1 MEQKKITFNRDLNKA
16 MKFASQKALVE
27 NSDFITPEHLLYGMM
42 TLPQMQDL
50 MWSCNEAFDI
60 DDFLDELDEHIEEST
75 KDDSQGAK
83 PNDICEPSFQ
93 LQQVFTDAVR
103 QAIMAERKAIDMP
116 MAINAILCLEN
127 SWAAYLLRKHANV
140 EDFEIMT
147 GTEIHFHEHSTG
159 VEEDDD
165 QYSNGEGDNPFG
177 LFDDD
182 DEDLLFGDEDDYSSP
197 SHKNDK
203 WKKYVTCINEHLK
216 DKNPLIGREKEL
228 DRTIQVLCR
237 KDKNNPL
244 HIGEPGVGKTAL
256 VYGVARRIE
265 EGKVPDRLK
274 GCNIYQ
280 LDMGTLLA
288 GTRFRGDMEQRLKQI
303 MEGVTSEAHCIIYL
317 DEIHNIVGAGKGAEG
332 GSDVSDLLK
341 PYLDDDRIRVIGATT
356 YTEYNKN
363 FTRSVG
369 MIRRFQTIDVEEPS
383 IDEAIHILKSLKP
396 IYEKYHHVKY
406 DAAAIE
412 YAVTSSAKFIT
423 DRFLPDKAIDLMDEA
438 AAKLRMERDSQPEEL
453 DEITRRLR
461 QLEIERE
468 AIKREGDEAKLDAL
482 NKEIAELQER
492 EKNFRAKWEGEK
504 EVLAKIQQ
512 DKQQME
518 QLKFEAERAEREGDY
533 GRVAEIRYGKLQQLQ
548 HDIDAQQEQ
557 LRSRQGAEAMVK
569 EEVTPDDIADVV
581 ARWTGIPVTRMLQS
595 EREKLLHLEDE
606 LHRRVVGQ
614 DEAIQAVADAVRR
627 SRAGLQDPK
636 RPIGS
641 FIFLG
646 TTGVGKTELAKA
658 LADYLFNDENMMTRI
673 DMSEYQE
680 KFSVSRLVG
689 APPGYVGYEEG
700 GQLTE
705 AVRRKPYSVVLFDE
719 IEKAHPDVF
728 NILLQVLD
736 DGRLTD
742 NKGRT
747 VNFKNTII
755 IMTSNMG
762 SQLIQ
767 QKFEAIARKSADERE
782 RIIDET
788 KGEVLEML
796 KKTIRP
802 EFLNRIDDI
811 IMFEPL
817 TQPQIEQIVR
827 LQVNGIERLLKD
839 QDVHIE
845 VSDAAVKLVAKAGFD
860 PEFGARP
867 VKRALQRLLLNDL
880 SKALL
885 AGTVDKTR
893 PIRVDV
899 DGDALRF
906 SNAD

>member
-50 MWSCNEAFDI
+50 MWSCNEAFDL
-60 DDFLDELDEHIEEST
+60 DNFLDELDEHIEEST

-147 GTEIHFHEHSTG
+147 ATEIHFHERSTG

-182 DEDLLFGDEDDYSSP
+182 DEDLLFGDEDDFSSP

-203 WKKYVTCINEHLK
+203 WKKYVTCINEHLAE
-216 DKNPLIGREKEL
+216 KNPLIGREKEL

-423 DRFLPDKAIDLMDEA
+423 DRFLPDKAIDIIDEA
-438 AAKLRMERDSQPEEL
+438 GAQAEMEGKKYKKIGKKQ
-453 DEITRRLR
+453 
-461 QLEIERE
+461 
-468 AIKREGDEAKLDAL
+468 
-482 NKEIAELQER
+482 IA
-492 EKNFRAKWEGEK
+492 
-504 EVLAKIQQ
+504 EVLAK
-512 DKQQME
+512 
-518 QLKFEAERAEREGDY
+518 
-533 GRVAEIRYGKLQQLQ
+533 VAK
-548 HDIDAQQEQ
+548 IDALAIKQDDNKNLASLE
-557 LRSRQGAEAMVK
+557 SRMK
-569 EEVTPDDIADVV
+569 DV
-581 ARWTGIPVTRMLQS
+581 IY
-595 EREKLLHLEDE
+595 
-606 LHRRVVGQ
+606 GQ
-614 DEAIQAVADAVRR
+614 DRAIQTVVEAVQL
-627 SRAGLQDPK
+627 SKAGLTDENKPLASLLFVG
-636 RPIGS
+636 P
-641 FIFLG
+641 
-646 TTGVGKTELAKA
+646 TGVGKTEVAKMLAQELGVK
-658 LADYLFNDENMMTRI
+658 LVRF
-673 DMSEYQE
+673 DMSEYVE
-680 KFSVSRLVG
+680 KHTVAKLIG
-689 APPGYVGYEEG
+689 APAGYVGYDDG
-700 GQLTE
+700 GLLTD
-705 AVRRKPYSVVLFDE
+705 AVRKSPDCVLLLDE
-719 IEKAHPDVF
+719 IEKAHSDIF
-728 NILLQVLD
+728 NILLQVMD
-736 DGRLTD
+736 YGVLTD
-742 NKGRT
+742 SKGRKAH
-747 VNFKNTII
+747 FKNVIL
-755 IMTSNMG
+755 IMTSNAGAQYASQASVGFASTASAGSAMLKQVKHTFKPEFINRLNEIVVFNDMDEQMAKLILGKKLRELNAKLAAKSVSIALTDEAHQHLLKSGYSKEYGAREMG
-762 SQLIQ
+762 RVIQ
-767 QKFEAIARKSADERE
+767 QQLKTMLMRE
-782 RIIDET
+782 ILFG
-788 KGEVLEML
+788 KL
-796 KKTIRP
+796 KKGG
-802 EFLNRIDDI
+802 E
-811 IMFEPL
+811 
-817 TQPQIEQIVR
+817 
-827 LQVNGIERLLKD
+827 
-839 QDVHIE
+839 
-845 VSDAAVKLVAKAGFD
+845 A
-860 PEFGARP
+860 
-867 VKRALQRLLLNDL
+867 
-880 SKALL
+880 
-885 AGTVDKTR
+885 TVDLQNGTLTIKQ
-893 PIRVDV
+893 
-899 DGDALRF
+899 
-906 SNAD
+906 S

>member
-16 MKFASQKALVE
+16 MKYASQKALVE

-50 MWSCNEAFDI
+50 MWSCNEAFDL

-147 GTEIHFHEHSTG
+147 ATEIHFHERSTG

-182 DEDLLFGDEDDYSSP
+182 DEDLLFGDEDDFSSP

-203 WKKYVTCINEHLK
+203 WKKYVTCINEHLAE
-216 DKNPLIGREKEL
+216 KNPLIGREKEL

-423 DRFLPDKAIDLMDEA
+423 DRFLPDKAIDIIDEA
-438 AAKLRMERDSQPEEL
+438 GAQAEMEGKKYKKIGKKQ
-453 DEITRRLR
+453 
-461 QLEIERE
+461 
-468 AIKREGDEAKLDAL
+468 
-482 NKEIAELQER
+482 IA
-492 EKNFRAKWEGEK
+492 
-504 EVLAKIQQ
+504 EVLAK
-512 DKQQME
+512 
-518 QLKFEAERAEREGDY
+518 
-533 GRVAEIRYGKLQQLQ
+533 VAK
-548 HDIDAQQEQ
+548 IDALAIKQDDNKNLASLE
-557 LRSRQGAEAMVK
+557 SRMK
-569 EEVTPDDIADVV
+569 DV
-581 ARWTGIPVTRMLQS
+581 IY
-595 EREKLLHLEDE
+595 
-606 LHRRVVGQ
+606 GQ
-614 DEAIQAVADAVRR
+614 DRAIQTVVEAVQL
-627 SRAGLQDPK
+627 SKAGLTDENKPLASLLFVG
-636 RPIGS
+636 P
-641 FIFLG
+641 
-646 TTGVGKTELAKA
+646 TGVGKTEVAKMLAQELGVK
-658 LADYLFNDENMMTRI
+658 LVRF
-673 DMSEYQE
+673 DMSEYVE
-680 KFSVSRLVG
+680 KHTVAKLIG
-689 APPGYVGYEEG
+689 APAGYVGYDDG
-700 GQLTE
+700 GLLTD
-705 AVRRKPYSVVLFDE
+705 AVRKSPDCVLLLDE
-719 IEKAHPDVF
+719 IEKAHSDIF
-728 NILLQVLD
+728 NILLQVMD
-736 DGRLTD
+736 YGVLTD
-742 NKGRT
+742 SKGRKAH
-747 VNFKNTII
+747 FKNVIL
-755 IMTSNMG
+755 IMTSNAGAQYASQASVGFASTASAG
-762 SQLIQ
+762 SAMLKQVKHTFKPEFINRLNEIVVFNDMDEQMAKLILGKKLRELNAKLAAKSVSIALTDEAHQHLLKSGYSKEYGAREMDRVIQ
-767 QKFEAIARKSADERE
+767 QQLKTMLMRE
-782 RIIDET
+782 ILFG
-788 KGEVLEML
+788 KL
-796 KKTIRP
+796 KKGG
-802 EFLNRIDDI
+802 E
-811 IMFEPL
+811 
-817 TQPQIEQIVR
+817 
-827 LQVNGIERLLKD
+827 
-839 QDVHIE
+839 
-845 VSDAAVKLVAKAGFD
+845 A
-860 PEFGARP
+860 
-867 VKRALQRLLLNDL
+867 
-880 SKALL
+880 
-885 AGTVDKTR
+885 TVDLQNGTLTIKQ
-893 PIRVDV
+893 
-899 DGDALRF
+899 
-906 SNAD
+906 S

>member
-27 NSDFITPEHLLYGMM
+27 NSDLITPEHLLYGMM

-50 MWSCNEAFDI
+50 MWSCNEAFDL

-147 GTEIHFHEHSTG
+147 GTEIHFHERSTG

-182 DEDLLFGDEDDYSSP
+182 DEDLLFGDEDDFSSP

-203 WKKYVTCINEHLK
+203 WKKYVTCINEHLAE
-216 DKNPLIGREKEL
+216 KNPLIGREREL

-406 DAAAIE
+406 DDAAIE

-423 DRFLPDKAIDLMDEA
+423 DRFLPDKAIDIIDEA
-438 AAKLRMERDSQPEEL
+438 GAQAEMEGKKYKKIGKKQ
-453 DEITRRLR
+453 
-461 QLEIERE
+461 
-468 AIKREGDEAKLDAL
+468 
-482 NKEIAELQER
+482 IA
-492 EKNFRAKWEGEK
+492 
-504 EVLAKIQQ
+504 EVLAK
-512 DKQQME
+512 
-518 QLKFEAERAEREGDY
+518 
-533 GRVAEIRYGKLQQLQ
+533 VAK
-548 HDIDAQQEQ
+548 IDALAIKQDDNKNLASLE
-557 LRSRQGAEAMVK
+557 SRMK
-569 EEVTPDDIADVV
+569 DV
-581 ARWTGIPVTRMLQS
+581 IY
-595 EREKLLHLEDE
+595 
-606 LHRRVVGQ
+606 GQ
-614 DEAIQAVADAVRR
+614 DRAIQTVVEAVQL
-627 SRAGLQDPK
+627 SKAGLTDENKPLASLLFVG
-636 RPIGS
+636 P
-641 FIFLG
+641 
-646 TTGVGKTELAKA
+646 TGVGKTEVAKMLAQELGVK
-658 LADYLFNDENMMTRI
+658 LVRF
-673 DMSEYQE
+673 DMSEYVE
-680 KFSVSRLVG
+680 KHTVAKLIG
-689 APPGYVGYEEG
+689 APAGYVGYDDG
-700 GQLTE
+700 GLLTD
-705 AVRRKPYSVVLFDE
+705 AVRNSPDCVLLLDE
-719 IEKAHPDVF
+719 IEKAHSDIF
-728 NILLQVLD
+728 NILLQVMD
-736 DGRLTD
+736 YGVLTD
-742 NKGRT
+742 SKGRKAH
-747 VNFKNTII
+747 FKNVIL
-755 IMTSNMG
+755 IMTSNAGAQYASQASMG
-762 SQLIQ
+762 FASTATAGSAMLKQVKHTFKPEFINRLNEIVVFNDMDEQMAKLILGKKLRELNAKLAAKSVSITLTDEAHQHLLKSGYSKEYGAREMDRVIQ
-767 QKFEAIARKSADERE
+767 QQLKTMLMRE
-782 RIIDET
+782 ILFG
-788 KGEVLEML
+788 KL
-796 KKTIRP
+796 KKGG
-802 EFLNRIDDI
+802 E
-811 IMFEPL
+811 
-817 TQPQIEQIVR
+817 
-827 LQVNGIERLLKD
+827 
-839 QDVHIE
+839 
-845 VSDAAVKLVAKAGFD
+845 A
-860 PEFGARP
+860 
-867 VKRALQRLLLNDL
+867 
-880 SKALL
+880 
-885 AGTVDKTR
+885 TVDLQNGTLTIKQ
-893 PIRVDV
+893 
-899 DGDALRF
+899 
-906 SNAD
+906 S

>member
-16 MKFASQKALVE
+16 MKYASQKALVE

-50 MWSCNEAFDI
+50 MWSCNEAFDL

-147 GTEIHFHEHSTG
+147 ATEIHFHERSTG

-182 DEDLLFGDEDDYSSP
+182 DEDLLFGDEDDFSSP

-203 WKKYVTCINEHLK
+203 WKKYVTCINEHLAE
-216 DKNPLIGREKEL
+216 KNPLIGREKEL

-303 MEGVTSEAHCIIYL
+303 MEGVTSESHCIIYL

-423 DRFLPDKAIDLMDEA
+423 DRFLPDKAIDIIDEA
-438 AAKLRMERDSQPEEL
+438 GAQAEMEGKKYKKIGKKQ
-453 DEITRRLR
+453 
-461 QLEIERE
+461 
-468 AIKREGDEAKLDAL
+468 
-482 NKEIAELQER
+482 IA
-492 EKNFRAKWEGEK
+492 
-504 EVLAKIQQ
+504 EVLAK
-512 DKQQME
+512 
-518 QLKFEAERAEREGDY
+518 
-533 GRVAEIRYGKLQQLQ
+533 VAK
-548 HDIDAQQEQ
+548 IDALAIKQDDNKNLASLE
-557 LRSRQGAEAMVK
+557 SRMK
-569 EEVTPDDIADVV
+569 DV
-581 ARWTGIPVTRMLQS
+581 IY
-595 EREKLLHLEDE
+595 
-606 LHRRVVGQ
+606 GQ
-614 DEAIQAVADAVRR
+614 DRAIQTVVEAVQL
-627 SRAGLQDPK
+627 SKAGLTDENKPLASLLFVG
-636 RPIGS
+636 P
-641 FIFLG
+641 
-646 TTGVGKTELAKA
+646 TGVGKTEVAKMLAQELGVK
-658 LADYLFNDENMMTRI
+658 LVRF
-673 DMSEYQE
+673 DMSEYVE
-680 KFSVSRLVG
+680 KHTVAKLIG
-689 APPGYVGYEEG
+689 APAGYVGYDDG
-700 GQLTE
+700 GLLTD
-705 AVRRKPYSVVLFDE
+705 AVRKSPDCVLLLDE
-719 IEKAHPDVF
+719 IEKAHSDIF
-728 NILLQVLD
+728 NILLQVMD
-736 DGRLTD
+736 YGVLTD
-742 NKGRT
+742 SKGRKAH
-747 VNFKNTII
+747 FKNVIL
-755 IMTSNMG
+755 IMTSNAGAQYASQASMG
-762 SQLIQ
+762 FASTATAGSAMLKQVKHTFKPEFINRLNEIVVFNDMDEQMAKLILGKKLRELNAKLAAKSVSITLTDEAHQHLLKSGYSKEYGAREMDRVIQ
-767 QKFEAIARKSADERE
+767 QQLKTMLMRE
-782 RIIDET
+782 ILFG
-788 KGEVLEML
+788 KL
-796 KKTIRP
+796 KKGGEATV
-802 EFLNRIDDI
+802 D
-811 IMFEPL
+811 
-817 TQPQIEQIVR
+817 
-827 LQVNGIERLLKD
+827 LQNGILTIK
-839 QDVHIE
+839 Q
-845 VSDAAVKLVAKAGFD
+845 S
-860 PEFGARP
+860 
-867 VKRALQRLLLNDL
+867 
-880 SKALL
+880 
-885 AGTVDKTR
+885 
-893 PIRVDV
+893 
-899 DGDALRF
+899 
-906 SNAD
+906 

>member
-50 MWSCNEAFDI
+50 MWSCNEAFDL
-60 DDFLDELDEHIEEST
+60 DNFLDELDEHIEEST

-127 SWAAYLLRKHANV
+127 SWAAYLLRKHAIV

-147 GTEIHFHEHSTG
+147 ATEIHFHERSTG

-182 DEDLLFGDEDDYSSP
+182 DEDLLFGDEDDFSSP

-203 WKKYVTCINEHLK
+203 WKKYVTCINEHLAE
-216 DKNPLIGREKEL
+216 KNPLIGREKEL

-423 DRFLPDKAIDLMDEA
+423 DRFLPDKAIDIIDEA
-438 AAKLRMERDSQPEEL
+438 GAQAEMEGKKYKKIGKKQ
-453 DEITRRLR
+453 
-461 QLEIERE
+461 
-468 AIKREGDEAKLDAL
+468 
-482 NKEIAELQER
+482 IA
-492 EKNFRAKWEGEK
+492 
-504 EVLAKIQQ
+504 EVLAK
-512 DKQQME
+512 
-518 QLKFEAERAEREGDY
+518 
-533 GRVAEIRYGKLQQLQ
+533 VAK
-548 HDIDAQQEQ
+548 IDALAIKQDDNKNLASLE
-557 LRSRQGAEAMVK
+557 SRMK
-569 EEVTPDDIADVV
+569 DV
-581 ARWTGIPVTRMLQS
+581 IY
-595 EREKLLHLEDE
+595 
-606 LHRRVVGQ
+606 GQ
-614 DEAIQAVADAVRR
+614 DRAIQTVVEAVQL
-627 SRAGLQDPK
+627 SKAGLTDENKPLASLLFVG
-636 RPIGS
+636 P
-641 FIFLG
+641 
-646 TTGVGKTELAKA
+646 TGVGKTEVAKMLAQELGVK
-658 LADYLFNDENMMTRI
+658 LVRF
-673 DMSEYQE
+673 DMSEYVE
-680 KFSVSRLVG
+680 KHTVAKLIG
-689 APPGYVGYEEG
+689 APAGYVGYDDG
-700 GQLTE
+700 GLLTD
-705 AVRRKPYSVVLFDE
+705 AVRKSPDCVLLLDE
-719 IEKAHPDVF
+719 IEKAHSDIF
-728 NILLQVLD
+728 NILLQVMD
-736 DGRLTD
+736 YGVLTD
-742 NKGRT
+742 SKGRKAH
-747 VNFKNTII
+747 FKNVIL
-755 IMTSNMG
+755 IMTSNAGAQYASQASVGFASTASAG
-762 SQLIQ
+762 SAMLKQVKHTFKPEFINRLNEIVVFNDMDEQMAKLILGKKLRELNAKLAAKSVSITLTEEAHQHLLKSGYSKEYGAREMDRVIQ
-767 QKFEAIARKSADERE
+767 QQLKTMLMRE
-782 RIIDET
+782 ILFG
-788 KGEVLEML
+788 KL
-796 KKTIRP
+796 KKGG
-802 EFLNRIDDI
+802 E
-811 IMFEPL
+811 
-817 TQPQIEQIVR
+817 
-827 LQVNGIERLLKD
+827 
-839 QDVHIE
+839 
-845 VSDAAVKLVAKAGFD
+845 A
-860 PEFGARP
+860 
-867 VKRALQRLLLNDL
+867 
-880 SKALL
+880 
-885 AGTVDKTR
+885 TVDLQNGTLTIKQ
-893 PIRVDV
+893 
-899 DGDALRF
+899 
-906 SNAD
+906 S

>member
-50 MWSCNEAFDI
+50 MWSCNEAFDL

-147 GTEIHFHEHSTG
+147 ETEIHFHERSTG

-165 QYSNGEGDNPFG
+165 QYSNGVGDNPFG

-182 DEDLLFGDEDDYSSP
+182 DEDLPFGDEDDFSSP

-203 WKKYVTCINEHLK
+203 WKKYVTCINEHLAE
-216 DKNPLIGREKEL
+216 KNPLIGREKEL

-274 GCNIYQ
+274 GGKIYQ
-280 LDMGTLLA
+280 LDIGTLLA

-423 DRFLPDKAIDLMDEA
+423 DRFLPDKAIDIIDEA
-438 AAKLRMERDSQPEEL
+438 GAQAEMEGKKYKKIGKKQ
-453 DEITRRLR
+453 
-461 QLEIERE
+461 
-468 AIKREGDEAKLDAL
+468 
-482 NKEIAELQER
+482 IA
-492 EKNFRAKWEGEK
+492 
-504 EVLAKIQQ
+504 EVLAK
-512 DKQQME
+512 
-518 QLKFEAERAEREGDY
+518 
-533 GRVAEIRYGKLQQLQ
+533 VAK
-548 HDIDAQQEQ
+548 IDALAIKQDDNKNLASLE
-557 LRSRQGAEAMVK
+557 SRMK
-569 EEVTPDDIADVV
+569 DV
-581 ARWTGIPVTRMLQS
+581 IY
-595 EREKLLHLEDE
+595 
-606 LHRRVVGQ
+606 GQ
-614 DEAIQAVADAVRR
+614 DRAIQTVVEAVQL
-627 SRAGLQDPK
+627 SKAGLTDENKPLASLLFVG
-636 RPIGS
+636 P
-641 FIFLG
+641 
-646 TTGVGKTELAKA
+646 TGVGKTEVAKMLAQELGVK
-658 LADYLFNDENMMTRI
+658 LVRF
-673 DMSEYQE
+673 DMSEYVE
-680 KFSVSRLVG
+680 KHTVAKLIG
-689 APPGYVGYEEG
+689 APAGYVGYDDG
-700 GQLTE
+700 GLLTD
-705 AVRRKPYSVVLFDE
+705 AVRKSPDCVLLLDE
-719 IEKAHPDVF
+719 IEKAHSDIF
-728 NILLQVLD
+728 NILLQVMD
-736 DGRLTD
+736 YGVLTD
-742 NKGRT
+742 SKGRKAH
-747 VNFKNTII
+747 FKNVIL
-755 IMTSNMG
+755 IMTSNAGAQYASQASVGFASTASAG
-762 SQLIQ
+762 SAMLKQVKHTFKPEFINRLNEIVVFNDMDEQMAKLILGKKLRELNAKLAAKSVSITLTDEAHQHLLKSGYSKEYGAREMDRVIQ
-767 QKFEAIARKSADERE
+767 QQLKTMLMRE
-782 RIIDET
+782 ILFG
-788 KGEVLEML
+788 KL
-796 KKTIRP
+796 KKGG
-802 EFLNRIDDI
+802 E
-811 IMFEPL
+811 
-817 TQPQIEQIVR
+817 
-827 LQVNGIERLLKD
+827 
-839 QDVHIE
+839 
-845 VSDAAVKLVAKAGFD
+845 A
-860 PEFGARP
+860 
-867 VKRALQRLLLNDL
+867 
-880 SKALL
+880 
-885 AGTVDKTR
+885 TVDLQNGTLTIKQ
-893 PIRVDV
+893 
-899 DGDALRF
+899 
-906 SNAD
+906 S

>member
-16 MKFASQKALVE
+16 MKYASQKALVE

-50 MWSCNEAFDI
+50 MWSCNEAFDL
-60 DDFLDELDEHIEEST
+60 DNFLDELDEHIEEST

-147 GTEIHFHEHSTG
+147 ATEIHFHERSTG

-165 QYSNGEGDNPFG
+165 QYSNGEGDNPFE

-197 SHKNDK
+197 SRKNDK
-203 WKKYVTCINEHLK
+203 WKKYVTCINEHLAE
-216 DKNPLIGREKEL
+216 KNPLIGREREL

-423 DRFLPDKAIDLMDEA
+423 DRFLPDKAIDIIDEA
-438 AAKLRMERDSQPEEL
+438 GAQAEMEGKKYKKIGKKQ
-453 DEITRRLR
+453 
-461 QLEIERE
+461 
-468 AIKREGDEAKLDAL
+468 
-482 NKEIAELQER
+482 IA
-492 EKNFRAKWEGEK
+492 
-504 EVLAKIQQ
+504 EVLAK
-512 DKQQME
+512 
-518 QLKFEAERAEREGDY
+518 
-533 GRVAEIRYGKLQQLQ
+533 VAK
-548 HDIDAQQEQ
+548 IDALAIKQDDNKNLASLE
-557 LRSRQGAEAMVK
+557 SRMK
-569 EEVTPDDIADVV
+569 DV
-581 ARWTGIPVTRMLQS
+581 IY
-595 EREKLLHLEDE
+595 
-606 LHRRVVGQ
+606 GQ
-614 DEAIQAVADAVRR
+614 DRAIQTVVEAVQL
-627 SRAGLQDPK
+627 SKAGLTDENKPLASLLFVG
-636 RPIGS
+636 P
-641 FIFLG
+641 
-646 TTGVGKTELAKA
+646 TGVGKTEVAKMLAQELGVK
-658 LADYLFNDENMMTRI
+658 LVRF
-673 DMSEYQE
+673 DMSEYVE
-680 KFSVSRLVG
+680 KHTVAKLIG
-689 APPGYVGYEEG
+689 APAGYVGYDDG
-700 GQLTE
+700 GLLTD
-705 AVRRKPYSVVLFDE
+705 AVRKSPDCVLLLDE
-719 IEKAHPDVF
+719 IEKAHSDIF
-728 NILLQVLD
+728 NILLQVMD
-736 DGRLTD
+736 YGVLTD
-742 NKGRT
+742 SKGRKAH
-747 VNFKNTII
+747 FKNVIL
-755 IMTSNMG
+755 IMTSNAGAQYASQASVGFASTASAG
-762 SQLIQ
+762 SAMLKQVKHTFKPEFINRLNEIVVFNDMDEQMAKLILGKKLRELNAKLAAKSVSITLTDEAHQHLLKSGYSKEYGAREMDRVIQ
-767 QKFEAIARKSADERE
+767 QQLKTMLMRE
-782 RIIDET
+782 ILFG
-788 KGEVLEML
+788 KL
-796 KKTIRP
+796 KKGGEATV
-802 EFLNRIDDI
+802 D
-811 IMFEPL
+811 
-817 TQPQIEQIVR
+817 
-827 LQVNGIERLLKD
+827 LQNGILTIK
-839 QDVHIE
+839 Q
-845 VSDAAVKLVAKAGFD
+845 S
-860 PEFGARP
+860 
-867 VKRALQRLLLNDL
+867 
-880 SKALL
+880 
-885 AGTVDKTR
+885 
-893 PIRVDV
+893 
-899 DGDALRF
+899 
-906 SNAD
+906 

>member
-203 WKKYVTCINEHLK
+203 WKKYVTCINEHLAE
-216 DKNPLIGREKEL
+216 KNPLIGREKEL

-274 GCNIYQ
+274 GCKIYQ

-383 IDEAIHILKSLKP
+383 IDEAIHILKSLKS

-406 DAAAIE
+406 DDAAIE

-423 DRFLPDKAIDLMDEA
+423 DRFLPDKAIDIIDEA
-438 AAKLRMERDSQPEEL
+438 GAQAEMEGKKYKKIGKKQ
-453 DEITRRLR
+453 
-461 QLEIERE
+461 
-468 AIKREGDEAKLDAL
+468 
-482 NKEIAELQER
+482 IA
-492 EKNFRAKWEGEK
+492 
-504 EVLAKIQQ
+504 EVLAK
-512 DKQQME
+512 
-518 QLKFEAERAEREGDY
+518 
-533 GRVAEIRYGKLQQLQ
+533 VAK
-548 HDIDAQQEQ
+548 IDALAIKQDDNKNLASLE
-557 LRSRQGAEAMVK
+557 SRMK
-569 EEVTPDDIADVV
+569 DV
-581 ARWTGIPVTRMLQS
+581 IY
-595 EREKLLHLEDE
+595 
-606 LHRRVVGQ
+606 GQ
-614 DEAIQAVADAVRR
+614 DRAIQTVVEAVQL
-627 SRAGLQDPK
+627 SKAGLTDENKPLASLLFVG
-636 RPIGS
+636 P
-641 FIFLG
+641 
-646 TTGVGKTELAKA
+646 TGVGKTEVAKMLAQELGVK
-658 LADYLFNDENMMTRI
+658 LVRF
-673 DMSEYQE
+673 DMSEYVE
-680 KFSVSRLVG
+680 KHTVAKLIG
-689 APPGYVGYEEG
+689 APAGYVGYDDSG
-700 GQLTE
+700 LLTD
-705 AVRRKPYSVVLFDE
+705 AVRKSPDCVLLLDE
-719 IEKAHPDVF
+719 IEKAHSDIF
-728 NILLQVLD
+728 NILLQVMD
-736 DGRLTD
+736 YGVLTD
-742 NKGRT
+742 SKGRKAH
-747 VNFKNTII
+747 FKNVIL
-755 IMTSNMG
+755 IMTSNAGAQYASQASVGFASTATAG
-762 SQLIQ
+762 SAMLKQVKHTFKPEFINRLNEIVVFNDMDEQMAKLILDKKLRELNTKLAAKSVSITLTDEAHQHLLKSGYSKEYGAREMDRVIQ
-767 QKFEAIARKSADERE
+767 QQLKTMLMRE
-782 RIIDET
+782 ILFG
-788 KGEVLEML
+788 KL
-796 KKTIRP
+796 KKGGEATV
-802 EFLNRIDDI
+802 D
-811 IMFEPL
+811 
-817 TQPQIEQIVR
+817 
-827 LQVNGIERLLKD
+827 LQNGILTIK
-839 QDVHIE
+839 Q
-845 VSDAAVKLVAKAGFD
+845 S
-860 PEFGARP
+860 
-867 VKRALQRLLLNDL
+867 
-880 SKALL
+880 
-885 AGTVDKTR
+885 
-893 PIRVDV
+893 
-899 DGDALRF
+899 
-906 SNAD
+906 

>member
-50 MWSCNEAFDI
+50 MWSCNEAFDL

-147 GTEIHFHEHSTG
+147 GTEIHFHERSTS

-182 DEDLLFGDEDDYSSP
+182 DEDLLFGDEDDFSSP

-203 WKKYVTCINEHLK
+203 WKKYVTCINEHLAE
-216 DKNPLIGREKEL
+216 KNPLIGREREL

-423 DRFLPDKAIDLMDEA
+423 DRFLPDKAIDIIDEA
-438 AAKLRMERDSQPEEL
+438 GAQAEMEGKKYKKIGKKQ
-453 DEITRRLR
+453 
-461 QLEIERE
+461 
-468 AIKREGDEAKLDAL
+468 
-482 NKEIAELQER
+482 IA
-492 EKNFRAKWEGEK
+492 
-504 EVLAKIQQ
+504 EVLAK
-512 DKQQME
+512 
-518 QLKFEAERAEREGDY
+518 
-533 GRVAEIRYGKLQQLQ
+533 VAK
-548 HDIDAQQEQ
+548 IDALAIKQDDNKNLASLE
-557 LRSRQGAEAMVK
+557 SRMK
-569 EEVTPDDIADVV
+569 DV
-581 ARWTGIPVTRMLQS
+581 IY
-595 EREKLLHLEDE
+595 
-606 LHRRVVGQ
+606 GQ
-614 DEAIQAVADAVRR
+614 DRAIQTAVEAVQL
-627 SRAGLQDPK
+627 SKAGLTDENKPLASLLFVG
-636 RPIGS
+636 P
-641 FIFLG
+641 
-646 TTGVGKTELAKA
+646 TGVGKTEVAKMLAQELGVK
-658 LADYLFNDENMMTRI
+658 LVRF
-673 DMSEYQE
+673 DMSEYVE
-680 KFSVSRLVG
+680 KHTVAKLIG
-689 APPGYVGYEEG
+689 APAGYVGYDDG
-700 GQLTE
+700 GLLTD
-705 AVRRKPYSVVLFDE
+705 AVRKSPDCVLLLDE
-719 IEKAHPDVF
+719 IEKAHSDIF
-728 NILLQVLD
+728 NILLQVMD
-736 DGRLTD
+736 YGVLTD
-742 NKGRT
+742 SKGRKAH
-747 VNFKNTII
+747 FKNVIL
-755 IMTSNMG
+755 IMTSNAGAQYASQASVGFASTATAG
-762 SQLIQ
+762 SAMLKQVKHTFKPEFINRLNEIVVFNDMDEQMAKLILGKKLRELNAKLAAKSVSITLTDEAHQHLLKSGYSKEYGAREMDRVIQ
-767 QKFEAIARKSADERE
+767 QQLKTMLMRE
-782 RIIDET
+782 ILFG
-788 KGEVLEML
+788 KL
-796 KKTIRP
+796 KKGG
-802 EFLNRIDDI
+802 E
-811 IMFEPL
+811 
-817 TQPQIEQIVR
+817 
-827 LQVNGIERLLKD
+827 
-839 QDVHIE
+839 
-845 VSDAAVKLVAKAGFD
+845 A
-860 PEFGARP
+860 
-867 VKRALQRLLLNDL
+867 
-880 SKALL
+880 
-885 AGTVDKTR
+885 TVDLQNGTLTIKQ
-893 PIRVDV
+893 
-899 DGDALRF
+899 
-906 SNAD
+906 S

>member
-50 MWSCNEAFDI
+50 MWSCNEAFDL

-423 DRFLPDKAIDLMDEA
+423 DRFLPDKAIDIIDEA
-438 AAKLRMERDSQPEEL
+438 GAQAEMEGKKYKKIGKKQ
-453 DEITRRLR
+453 
-461 QLEIERE
+461 
-468 AIKREGDEAKLDAL
+468 
-482 NKEIAELQER
+482 IA
-492 EKNFRAKWEGEK
+492 
-504 EVLAKIQQ
+504 EVLAK
-512 DKQQME
+512 
-518 QLKFEAERAEREGDY
+518 
-533 GRVAEIRYGKLQQLQ
+533 VAK
-548 HDIDAQQEQ
+548 IDALAIKQDDNKNLASLE
-557 LRSRQGAEAMVK
+557 SRMK
-569 EEVTPDDIADVV
+569 DV
-581 ARWTGIPVTRMLQS
+581 IY
-595 EREKLLHLEDE
+595 
-606 LHRRVVGQ
+606 GQ
-614 DEAIQAVADAVRR
+614 DRAIQTVVEAVQL
-627 SRAGLQDPK
+627 SKAGLTDENKPLASLLFV
-636 RPIGS
+636 GS
-641 FIFLG
+641 
-646 TTGVGKTELAKA
+646 TGVGKTEVAKMLAQELGVK
-658 LADYLFNDENMMTRI
+658 LVRF
-673 DMSEYQE
+673 DMSEYVE
-680 KFSVSRLVG
+680 KHTVAKLIG
-689 APPGYVGYEEG
+689 APAGYVGYDDG
-700 GQLTE
+700 GLLTD
-705 AVRRKPYSVVLFDE
+705 AVRKSPDCVLLLDE
-719 IEKAHPDVF
+719 IEKAHSDIF
-728 NILLQVLD
+728 NILLQVMD
-736 DGRLTD
+736 YGVLTD
-742 NKGRT
+742 SKGRKAH
-747 VNFKNTII
+747 FKNVIL
-755 IMTSNMG
+755 IMTSNAGAQYASQASVGFASTATAG
-762 SQLIQ
+762 SAMLKQVKHTFKPEFINRLNEIVVFNDMDEQMAKLILGKKMRELNAKLAAKSVSITLTDEAHQHLLKSGYSKEYGAREMDRVIQ
-767 QKFEAIARKSADERE
+767 QQLKTMLMRE
-782 RIIDET
+782 ILFG
-788 KGEVLEML
+788 KL
-796 KKTIRP
+796 KKGG
-802 EFLNRIDDI
+802 E
-811 IMFEPL
+811 
-817 TQPQIEQIVR
+817 
-827 LQVNGIERLLKD
+827 
-839 QDVHIE
+839 
-845 VSDAAVKLVAKAGFD
+845 A
-860 PEFGARP
+860 
-867 VKRALQRLLLNDL
+867 
-880 SKALL
+880 
-885 AGTVDKTR
+885 TVDLKNGTLT
-893 PIRVDV
+893 IKQ
-899 DGDALRF
+899 
-906 SNAD
+906 S

>member
-50 MWSCNEAFDI
+50 MWSCNEAFDL
-60 DDFLDELDEHIEEST
+60 DNFLDELDEHIEEST

-274 GCNIYQ
+274 GCKIYQ

-423 DRFLPDKAIDLMDEA
+423 DRFLPDKAIDIIDEA
-438 AAKLRMERDSQPEEL
+438 GAQAEMEGKKYKKIGKKQ
-453 DEITRRLR
+453 
-461 QLEIERE
+461 
-468 AIKREGDEAKLDAL
+468 
-482 NKEIAELQER
+482 IA
-492 EKNFRAKWEGEK
+492 
-504 EVLAKIQQ
+504 EVLAK
-512 DKQQME
+512 
-518 QLKFEAERAEREGDY
+518 
-533 GRVAEIRYGKLQQLQ
+533 VAK
-548 HDIDAQQEQ
+548 IDALAIKQDDNKNLASLE
-557 LRSRQGAEAMVK
+557 SRMK
-569 EEVTPDDIADVV
+569 DV
-581 ARWTGIPVTRMLQS
+581 IY
-595 EREKLLHLEDE
+595 
-606 LHRRVVGQ
+606 GQ
-614 DEAIQAVADAVRR
+614 DRAIQTVVEAVQL
-627 SRAGLQDPK
+627 SKAGLTDENKPLASLLFVG
-636 RPIGS
+636 P
-641 FIFLG
+641 
-646 TTGVGKTELAKA
+646 TGVGKTEVAKMLAQELGVK
-658 LADYLFNDENMMTRI
+658 LVRF
-673 DMSEYQE
+673 DMSEYVE
-680 KFSVSRLVG
+680 KHTVAKLIG
-689 APPGYVGYEEG
+689 APAGYVGYDDG
-700 GQLTE
+700 GLLTD
-705 AVRRKPYSVVLFDE
+705 AVRKSPDCVLLLDE
-719 IEKAHPDVF
+719 IEKAHSDIF
-728 NILLQVLD
+728 NILLQVMD
-736 DGRLTD
+736 YGVLTD
-742 NKGRT
+742 SKGRKAH
-747 VNFKNTII
+747 FKNVIL
-755 IMTSNMG
+755 IMTSNAGAQYASQASVGFASTATAG
-762 SQLIQ
+762 SAMLKQVKHTFKPEFINRLNEIVVFNDMDEQMAKLILGKKLRELNAKLAAKSVSITLTDEAHQHLLKSGYSKEYGAREMDRVIQ
-767 QKFEAIARKSADERE
+767 QQLKTMLMRE
-782 RIIDET
+782 ILFG
-788 KGEVLEML
+788 KL
-796 KKTIRP
+796 KKGG
-802 EFLNRIDDI
+802 E
-811 IMFEPL
+811 
-817 TQPQIEQIVR
+817 
-827 LQVNGIERLLKD
+827 
-839 QDVHIE
+839 
-845 VSDAAVKLVAKAGFD
+845 A
-860 PEFGARP
+860 
-867 VKRALQRLLLNDL
+867 
-880 SKALL
+880 
-885 AGTVDKTR
+885 TVDLQNGTLTIKQ
-893 PIRVDV
+893 
-899 DGDALRF
+899 
-906 SNAD
+906 S

>member
-50 MWSCNEAFDI
+50 MWSCNEAFDL
-60 DDFLDELDEHIEEST
+60 DNFLDELDEHIEEST

-147 GTEIHFHEHSTG
+147 ATEIHFHERSTG

-182 DEDLLFGDEDDYSSP
+182 DEDLLFGDEDDFSSP

-203 WKKYVTCINEHLK
+203 WKKYVTCINEHLAE
-216 DKNPLIGREKEL
+216 KNPLIGREKEL

-423 DRFLPDKAIDLMDEA
+423 DRFLPDKAIDIIDEA
-438 AAKLRMERDSQPEEL
+438 GAQAEMEGKKYKKIGKKQ
-453 DEITRRLR
+453 
-461 QLEIERE
+461 
-468 AIKREGDEAKLDAL
+468 
-482 NKEIAELQER
+482 IA
-492 EKNFRAKWEGEK
+492 
-504 EVLAKIQQ
+504 EVLAK
-512 DKQQME
+512 
-518 QLKFEAERAEREGDY
+518 
-533 GRVAEIRYGKLQQLQ
+533 VAK
-548 HDIDAQQEQ
+548 IDALAIKQDDNKNLASLE
-557 LRSRQGAEAMVK
+557 SRMK
-569 EEVTPDDIADVV
+569 DV
-581 ARWTGIPVTRMLQS
+581 IY
-595 EREKLLHLEDE
+595 
-606 LHRRVVGQ
+606 GQ
-614 DEAIQAVADAVRR
+614 DRAIQTVVEAVQL
-627 SRAGLQDPK
+627 SKAGLTDENKPLASLLFVG
-636 RPIGS
+636 P
-641 FIFLG
+641 
-646 TTGVGKTELAKA
+646 TGVGKTEVAKMLAQELGVK
-658 LADYLFNDENMMTRI
+658 LVRF
-673 DMSEYQE
+673 DMSEYVE
-680 KFSVSRLVG
+680 KHTVAKLIG
-689 APPGYVGYEEG
+689 APAGYVGYDDG
-700 GQLTE
+700 GLLTD
-705 AVRRKPYSVVLFDE
+705 AVRKSPDCVLLLDE
-719 IEKAHPDVF
+719 IEKAHSDIF
-728 NILLQVLD
+728 NILLQVMD
-736 DGRLTD
+736 YGVLTD
-742 NKGRT
+742 SKGRKAH
-747 VNFKNTII
+747 FKNVIL
-755 IMTSNMG
+755 IMTSNAGAQYASQASLGFASTASAG
-762 SQLIQ
+762 SAMLKQVKHTFKPEFINRLNEIVVFNDMDEQMAKLILGKKLRELNAKLAAKSVSITLTDEAHQHLLKSGYSKEYGAREMDRVIQ
-767 QKFEAIARKSADERE
+767 QQLKTMLMRE
-782 RIIDET
+782 ILFG
-788 KGEVLEML
+788 KL
-796 KKTIRP
+796 KKGG
-802 EFLNRIDDI
+802 E
-811 IMFEPL
+811 
-817 TQPQIEQIVR
+817 
-827 LQVNGIERLLKD
+827 
-839 QDVHIE
+839 
-845 VSDAAVKLVAKAGFD
+845 A
-860 PEFGARP
+860 
-867 VKRALQRLLLNDL
+867 
-880 SKALL
+880 
-885 AGTVDKTR
+885 TVDLQNGTLTIKQ
-893 PIRVDV
+893 
-899 DGDALRF
+899 
-906 SNAD
+906 S

>member
-50 MWSCNEAFDI
+50 MWSCNEAFDL

-147 GTEIHFHEHSTG
+147 GTEIHFHERATG

-182 DEDLLFGDEDDYSSP
+182 DEDLLFGDEDDFSSP

-203 WKKYVTCINEHLK
+203 WKKYVTCINEHLAE
-216 DKNPLIGREKEL
+216 KNPLIGREREL

-406 DAAAIE
+406 DATAIE

-423 DRFLPDKAIDLMDEA
+423 DRFLPDKAIDIIDEA
-438 AAKLRMERDSQPEEL
+438 GAQAEMEGKKYKKIGKKQ
-453 DEITRRLR
+453 
-461 QLEIERE
+461 
-468 AIKREGDEAKLDAL
+468 
-482 NKEIAELQER
+482 IA
-492 EKNFRAKWEGEK
+492 
-504 EVLAKIQQ
+504 EVLAK
-512 DKQQME
+512 
-518 QLKFEAERAEREGDY
+518 
-533 GRVAEIRYGKLQQLQ
+533 VAK
-548 HDIDAQQEQ
+548 IDALAIKQDDNKNLASLE
-557 LRSRQGAEAMVK
+557 SRMK
-569 EEVTPDDIADVV
+569 DV
-581 ARWTGIPVTRMLQS
+581 IY
-595 EREKLLHLEDE
+595 
-606 LHRRVVGQ
+606 GQ
-614 DEAIQAVADAVRR
+614 DRAIQTVVEGVQL
-627 SRAGLQDPK
+627 SKAGLTDENKPLASLLFVG
-636 RPIGS
+636 P
-641 FIFLG
+641 
-646 TTGVGKTELAKA
+646 TGVGKTEVAKMLAQELGVK
-658 LADYLFNDENMMTRI
+658 LVRF
-673 DMSEYQE
+673 DMSEYVE
-680 KFSVSRLVG
+680 KHTVAKLIG
-689 APPGYVGYEEG
+689 APAGYVGYDDG
-700 GQLTE
+700 GLLTD
-705 AVRRKPYSVVLFDE
+705 AVRKSPDCVLLLDE
-719 IEKAHPDVF
+719 IEKAHSDIF
-728 NILLQVLD
+728 NILLQVMD
-736 DGRLTD
+736 YGVLTD
-742 NKGRT
+742 SKGRKAH
-747 VNFKNTII
+747 FKNVIL
-755 IMTSNMG
+755 IMTSNAG
-762 SQLIQ
+762 AQYASQASVGFASTATASSAMLKQVKHTFKPEFINRLNEIVVFNDMDEQMAKLILGKKLRELNAKLAVKSVSITLTDEAHQHLLKSGYSKEYGAREMDRVIQ
-767 QKFEAIARKSADERE
+767 QQLKTMLMRE
-782 RIIDET
+782 ILFG
-788 KGEVLEML
+788 KL
-796 KKTIRP
+796 KKGG
-802 EFLNRIDDI
+802 E
-811 IMFEPL
+811 
-817 TQPQIEQIVR
+817 
-827 LQVNGIERLLKD
+827 
-839 QDVHIE
+839 
-845 VSDAAVKLVAKAGFD
+845 A
-860 PEFGARP
+860 
-867 VKRALQRLLLNDL
+867 
-880 SKALL
+880 
-885 AGTVDKTR
+885 TVDLQNGTLTIKQ
-893 PIRVDV
+893 
-899 DGDALRF
+899 
-906 SNAD
+906 S

>member
-16 MKFASQKALVE
+16 MKYASQKALVE

-50 MWSCNEAFDI
+50 MWSCNEAFDL

-147 GTEIHFHEHSTG
+147 GTEIHFHERSTG

-182 DEDLLFGDEDDYSSP
+182 DEDLLFGDEDDFSSP

-203 WKKYVTCINEHLK
+203 WKKYVTCINEHLAE
-216 DKNPLIGREKEL
+216 KNPLIGREREL

-423 DRFLPDKAIDLMDEA
+423 DRFLPDKAIDIIDEA
-438 AAKLRMERDSQPEEL
+438 GAQAEMEGKKYKKIGKKQ
-453 DEITRRLR
+453 
-461 QLEIERE
+461 
-468 AIKREGDEAKLDAL
+468 
-482 NKEIAELQER
+482 IA
-492 EKNFRAKWEGEK
+492 
-504 EVLAKIQQ
+504 EVLAK
-512 DKQQME
+512 
-518 QLKFEAERAEREGDY
+518 
-533 GRVAEIRYGKLQQLQ
+533 VAK
-548 HDIDAQQEQ
+548 IDALAIKQDDNKNLASLE
-557 LRSRQGAEAMVK
+557 SRMK
-569 EEVTPDDIADVV
+569 DV
-581 ARWTGIPVTRMLQS
+581 IY
-595 EREKLLHLEDE
+595 
-606 LHRRVVGQ
+606 GQ
-614 DEAIQAVADAVRR
+614 DRAIQTVVEAVQL
-627 SRAGLQDPK
+627 SKAGLTDENKPLASLLFVG
-636 RPIGS
+636 P
-641 FIFLG
+641 
-646 TTGVGKTELAKA
+646 TGVGKTEVAKMLAQELGVK
-658 LADYLFNDENMMTRI
+658 LVRF
-673 DMSEYQE
+673 DMSEYVE
-680 KFSVSRLVG
+680 KHTVAKLIG
-689 APPGYVGYEEG
+689 APAGYVGYDDG
-700 GQLTE
+700 GLLTD
-705 AVRRKPYSVVLFDE
+705 AVRKSPDCVLLLDE
-719 IEKAHPDVF
+719 IEKAHSDIF
-728 NILLQVLD
+728 NILLQVMD
-736 DGRLTD
+736 YGVLTD
-742 NKGRT
+742 SKGRKAH
-747 VNFKNTII
+747 FKNVIL
-755 IMTSNMG
+755 IMTSNAGAQYASQASMG
-762 SQLIQ
+762 FASTATAGSAMLKQVKHTFKPEFINRLNEIVVFNDMDEQMAKLILGKKLRELNAKLGAKSVSITLTDEAHQHLLKSGYSKEYGAREMDRVIQ
-767 QKFEAIARKSADERE
+767 QQLKTMLMRE
-782 RIIDET
+782 ILFG
-788 KGEVLEML
+788 KL
-796 KKTIRP
+796 KKGGEATV
-802 EFLNRIDDI
+802 D
-811 IMFEPL
+811 
-817 TQPQIEQIVR
+817 
-827 LQVNGIERLLKD
+827 LQNGILTIK
-839 QDVHIE
+839 Q
-845 VSDAAVKLVAKAGFD
+845 S
-860 PEFGARP
+860 
-867 VKRALQRLLLNDL
+867 
-880 SKALL
+880 
-885 AGTVDKTR
+885 
-893 PIRVDV
+893 
-899 DGDALRF
+899 
-906 SNAD
+906 

>member
-50 MWSCNEAFDI
+50 MWSCNEAFDL

-274 GCNIYQ
+274 GCKIYQ

-406 DAAAIE
+406 DDAAIE

-423 DRFLPDKAIDLMDEA
+423 DRFLPDKAIDIIDEA
-438 AAKLRMERDSQPEEL
+438 GAQAEMEGKKYKKIGKKQ
-453 DEITRRLR
+453 
-461 QLEIERE
+461 
-468 AIKREGDEAKLDAL
+468 
-482 NKEIAELQER
+482 IA
-492 EKNFRAKWEGEK
+492 
-504 EVLAKIQQ
+504 EVLAK
-512 DKQQME
+512 
-518 QLKFEAERAEREGDY
+518 
-533 GRVAEIRYGKLQQLQ
+533 VAK
-548 HDIDAQQEQ
+548 IDALAIKQDDNKNLASLE
-557 LRSRQGAEAMVK
+557 SRMK
-569 EEVTPDDIADVV
+569 DV
-581 ARWTGIPVTRMLQS
+581 IY
-595 EREKLLHLEDE
+595 
-606 LHRRVVGQ
+606 GQ
-614 DEAIQAVADAVRR
+614 DRAIQTVVEAVQL
-627 SRAGLQDPK
+627 SKAGLTDENKPLASLLFVG
-636 RPIGS
+636 P
-641 FIFLG
+641 
-646 TTGVGKTELAKA
+646 TGVGKTEVAKMLAQELGVK
-658 LADYLFNDENMMTRI
+658 LVRF
-673 DMSEYQE
+673 DMSEYVE
-680 KFSVSRLVG
+680 KHTVAKLIG
-689 APPGYVGYEEG
+689 APAGYVGYDDG
-700 GQLTE
+700 GLLTD
-705 AVRRKPYSVVLFDE
+705 AVRKSPDCVLLLDE
-719 IEKAHPDVF
+719 IEKAHSDIF
-728 NILLQVLD
+728 NILLQVMD
-736 DGRLTD
+736 YGVLTD
-742 NKGRT
+742 SKGRKAH
-747 VNFKNTII
+747 FKNVIL
-755 IMTSNMG
+755 IMTSNAGAQYASQASVGFASTATAG
-762 SQLIQ
+762 SAMLKQVKHTFKPEFINRLNEIVVFNDMDEQMAKLILDKKLRELNTKLAAKSVSITLTDEAHQHLLKSGYSKEYGAREMERVIQ
-767 QKFEAIARKSADERE
+767 QQLKTMLMRE
-782 RIIDET
+782 ILFG
-788 KGEVLEML
+788 KL
-796 KKTIRP
+796 KKGG
-802 EFLNRIDDI
+802 E
-811 IMFEPL
+811 
-817 TQPQIEQIVR
+817 
-827 LQVNGIERLLKD
+827 
-839 QDVHIE
+839 
-845 VSDAAVKLVAKAGFD
+845 A
-860 PEFGARP
+860 
-867 VKRALQRLLLNDL
+867 
-880 SKALL
+880 
-885 AGTVDKTR
+885 TVDLQNGTLTIKQ
-893 PIRVDV
+893 
-899 DGDALRF
+899 
-906 SNAD
+906 S

>member
-16 MKFASQKALVE
+16 MKYASQKALVE

-50 MWSCNEAFDI
+50 MWSCNEAFDL
-60 DDFLDELDEHIEEST
+60 DNFLDELDEHIEEST

-147 GTEIHFHEHSTG
+147 ATEIHFHERSTG

-182 DEDLLFGDEDDYSSP
+182 DEDLLFGDEDDFSSP

-203 WKKYVTCINEHLK
+203 WKKYVTCINEHLAE
-216 DKNPLIGREKEL
+216 KNPLIGREKEL

-423 DRFLPDKAIDLMDEA
+423 DRFLPDKAIDIIDEA
-438 AAKLRMERDSQPEEL
+438 GAQAEMEGKKYKKIGKKQ
-453 DEITRRLR
+453 
-461 QLEIERE
+461 
-468 AIKREGDEAKLDAL
+468 
-482 NKEIAELQER
+482 IA
-492 EKNFRAKWEGEK
+492 
-504 EVLAKIQQ
+504 EVLAK
-512 DKQQME
+512 
-518 QLKFEAERAEREGDY
+518 
-533 GRVAEIRYGKLQQLQ
+533 VAK
-548 HDIDAQQEQ
+548 IDALAIKQDDNKNLASLE
-557 LRSRQGAEAMVK
+557 SRMK
-569 EEVTPDDIADVV
+569 DV
-581 ARWTGIPVTRMLQS
+581 IY
-595 EREKLLHLEDE
+595 
-606 LHRRVVGQ
+606 GQ
-614 DEAIQAVADAVRR
+614 DRAIQTVVEAVQL
-627 SRAGLQDPK
+627 SKAGLTDENKPLASLLFVG
-636 RPIGS
+636 P
-641 FIFLG
+641 
-646 TTGVGKTELAKA
+646 TGVGKTEVAKMLAQELGVK
-658 LADYLFNDENMMTRI
+658 LVRF
-673 DMSEYQE
+673 DMSEYVE
-680 KFSVSRLVG
+680 KHTVAKLIG
-689 APPGYVGYEEG
+689 APAGYVGYDDG
-700 GQLTE
+700 GLLTD
-705 AVRRKPYSVVLFDE
+705 AVRKSPDCVLLLDE
-719 IEKAHPDVF
+719 IEKAHSDIF
-728 NILLQVLD
+728 NILLQVMD
-736 DGRLTD
+736 YGVLTD
-742 NKGRT
+742 SKGRKAH
-747 VNFKNTII
+747 FKNVIL
-755 IMTSNMG
+755 IMTSNAGAQYASQASVGFASTASAG
-762 SQLIQ
+762 STMLKQVKHTFKPEFINRLNEIVVFNDMDEQMAKLILGKKLRELNAKLAAKSVSIALTDEAHQHLLKSGYSKEYGAREMDRVIQ
-767 QKFEAIARKSADERE
+767 QQLKTILMRE
-782 RIIDET
+782 ILFG
-788 KGEVLEML
+788 KL
-796 KKTIRP
+796 KKGG
-802 EFLNRIDDI
+802 E
-811 IMFEPL
+811 
-817 TQPQIEQIVR
+817 
-827 LQVNGIERLLKD
+827 
-839 QDVHIE
+839 
-845 VSDAAVKLVAKAGFD
+845 A
-860 PEFGARP
+860 
-867 VKRALQRLLLNDL
+867 
-880 SKALL
+880 
-885 AGTVDKTR
+885 TVDLQNGTLTIKQ
-893 PIRVDV
+893 
-899 DGDALRF
+899 
-906 SNAD
+906 S

>member
-16 MKFASQKALVE
+16 MKYASQKALVE

-50 MWSCNEAFDI
+50 MWSCNEAFDL

-147 GTEIHFHEHSTG
+147 ATEIHFHERSTG
-159 VEEDDD
+159 VEEYDD

-182 DEDLLFGDEDDYSSP
+182 DEDLLFGDEDDFSSP

-203 WKKYVTCINEHLK
+203 WKKYVTCINEHLAE
-216 DKNPLIGREKEL
+216 KNPLIGREKEL

-423 DRFLPDKAIDLMDEA
+423 DRFLPDKAIDIIDEA
-438 AAKLRMERDSQPEEL
+438 GAQAEMEGKKYKKIGKKQ
-453 DEITRRLR
+453 
-461 QLEIERE
+461 
-468 AIKREGDEAKLDAL
+468 
-482 NKEIAELQER
+482 IA
-492 EKNFRAKWEGEK
+492 
-504 EVLAKIQQ
+504 EVLAK
-512 DKQQME
+512 
-518 QLKFEAERAEREGDY
+518 
-533 GRVAEIRYGKLQQLQ
+533 VAK
-548 HDIDAQQEQ
+548 IDALAIKQDDNKNLASLE
-557 LRSRQGAEAMVK
+557 SRMK
-569 EEVTPDDIADVV
+569 DV
-581 ARWTGIPVTRMLQS
+581 IY
-595 EREKLLHLEDE
+595 
-606 LHRRVVGQ
+606 GQ
-614 DEAIQAVADAVRR
+614 DRAIQTVVEAVQL
-627 SRAGLQDPK
+627 SKAGLTDENKPLASLLFVG
-636 RPIGS
+636 P
-641 FIFLG
+641 
-646 TTGVGKTELAKA
+646 TGVGKTEVAKMLAQELGVK
-658 LADYLFNDENMMTRI
+658 LVRF
-673 DMSEYQE
+673 DMSEYVE
-680 KFSVSRLVG
+680 KHTVAKLIG
-689 APPGYVGYEEG
+689 APAGYVGYDDG
-700 GQLTE
+700 GLLTD
-705 AVRRKPYSVVLFDE
+705 AVRKSPDCVLLLDE
-719 IEKAHPDVF
+719 IEKAHSDIF
-728 NILLQVLD
+728 NILLQVMD
-736 DGRLTD
+736 YGVLTD
-742 NKGRT
+742 SKGRKAH
-747 VNFKNTII
+747 FKNVIL
-755 IMTSNMG
+755 IMTSNAGAQYASQASVGFASTATAG
-762 SQLIQ
+762 SAMLKQVKHTFKPEFINRLNEIVVFNDMDEQMAKLILGKKLRELNAKLAAKSVSITLTDEAHQHLLKSGYSKEYGAREMDRVIQ
-767 QKFEAIARKSADERE
+767 QQLKTMLMRE
-782 RIIDET
+782 ILFG
-788 KGEVLEML
+788 KL
-796 KKTIRP
+796 KKGG
-802 EFLNRIDDI
+802 E
-811 IMFEPL
+811 
-817 TQPQIEQIVR
+817 
-827 LQVNGIERLLKD
+827 
-839 QDVHIE
+839 
-845 VSDAAVKLVAKAGFD
+845 A
-860 PEFGARP
+860 
-867 VKRALQRLLLNDL
+867 
-880 SKALL
+880 
-885 AGTVDKTR
+885 TVDLQNGTLTIKQ
-893 PIRVDV
+893 
-899 DGDALRF
+899 
-906 SNAD
+906 S

>member
-16 MKFASQKALVE
+16 MKYASQKALVE

-50 MWSCNEAFDI
+50 MWSCNEAFDL

-147 GTEIHFHEHSTG
+147 GTEIHFHERSTG

-182 DEDLLFGDEDDYSSP
+182 DEDLLFGDEDDFSSP

-203 WKKYVTCINEHLK
+203 WKKYVTCINEHLAE
-216 DKNPLIGREKEL
+216 KNPLIGREKEL

-423 DRFLPDKAIDLMDEA
+423 DRFLPDKAIDIIDEA
-438 AAKLRMERDSQPEEL
+438 GAQAEMEGKKYKKIGKKQ
-453 DEITRRLR
+453 
-461 QLEIERE
+461 
-468 AIKREGDEAKLDAL
+468 
-482 NKEIAELQER
+482 IA
-492 EKNFRAKWEGEK
+492 
-504 EVLAKIQQ
+504 EVLAK
-512 DKQQME
+512 
-518 QLKFEAERAEREGDY
+518 
-533 GRVAEIRYGKLQQLQ
+533 VAK
-548 HDIDAQQEQ
+548 IDALAIKQDDNKNLASLE
-557 LRSRQGAEAMVK
+557 SRMK
-569 EEVTPDDIADVV
+569 DV
-581 ARWTGIPVTRMLQS
+581 IY
-595 EREKLLHLEDE
+595 
-606 LHRRVVGQ
+606 GQ
-614 DEAIQAVADAVRR
+614 DRAIQTVVEAVQL
-627 SRAGLQDPK
+627 SKAGLTDENKPLASLLFVG
-636 RPIGS
+636 P
-641 FIFLG
+641 
-646 TTGVGKTELAKA
+646 TGVGKTEVAKMLAQELGVK
-658 LADYLFNDENMMTRI
+658 LVRF
-673 DMSEYQE
+673 DMSEYVE
-680 KFSVSRLVG
+680 KHTVAKLIG
-689 APPGYVGYEEG
+689 APAGYVGYDDG
-700 GQLTE
+700 GLLTD
-705 AVRRKPYSVVLFDE
+705 AVRKSPDCVLLLDE
-719 IEKAHPDVF
+719 IEKAHSDIF
-728 NILLQVLD
+728 NILLQVMD
-736 DGRLTD
+736 YGVLTD
-742 NKGRT
+742 SKGRKAH
-747 VNFKNTII
+747 FKNVIL
-755 IMTSNMG
+755 IMTSNAGAQYASQASMG
-762 SQLIQ
+762 FASTATAGSAMLKQVKHTFKPEFINRLNEIVVFNDMDEQMAKLILGKKLRELNAKLAAKSVSITLTDEAHQHLLKSGYSKEYGAREMDRVIQ
-767 QKFEAIARKSADERE
+767 QQLKTMLMRE
-782 RIIDET
+782 ILFG
-788 KGEVLEML
+788 KL
-796 KKTIRP
+796 KKGG
-802 EFLNRIDDI
+802 E
-811 IMFEPL
+811 
-817 TQPQIEQIVR
+817 
-827 LQVNGIERLLKD
+827 
-839 QDVHIE
+839 
-845 VSDAAVKLVAKAGFD
+845 A
-860 PEFGARP
+860 
-867 VKRALQRLLLNDL
+867 
-880 SKALL
+880 
-885 AGTVDKTR
+885 TVDLQNGTLTIKQ
-893 PIRVDV
+893 
-899 DGDALRF
+899 
-906 SNAD
+906 S

>member
-16 MKFASQKALVE
+16 MKYASQKALVE
-27 NSDFITPEHLLYGMM
+27 NSDYITPEHLLYGMM

-50 MWSCNEAFDI
+50 MWSCNEAFDL

-147 GTEIHFHEHSTG
+147 GTEIHFHERSTG

-182 DEDLLFGDEDDYSSP
+182 DEDLLFGDEDDFSSP

-203 WKKYVTCINEHLK
+203 WKKYVTCINEHLAE
-216 DKNPLIGREKEL
+216 KNPLIGREREL

-406 DAAAIE
+406 DTAAIE

-423 DRFLPDKAIDLMDEA
+423 DRFLPDKAIDIIDEA
-438 AAKLRMERDSQPEEL
+438 GAQAEMEGKKYKKIGKKQ
-453 DEITRRLR
+453 
-461 QLEIERE
+461 
-468 AIKREGDEAKLDAL
+468 
-482 NKEIAELQER
+482 IA
-492 EKNFRAKWEGEK
+492 
-504 EVLAKIQQ
+504 EVLAK
-512 DKQQME
+512 
-518 QLKFEAERAEREGDY
+518 
-533 GRVAEIRYGKLQQLQ
+533 VAK
-548 HDIDAQQEQ
+548 IDALAIKQDDNKNLASLE
-557 LRSRQGAEAMVK
+557 SRMK
-569 EEVTPDDIADVV
+569 DV
-581 ARWTGIPVTRMLQS
+581 IY
-595 EREKLLHLEDE
+595 
-606 LHRRVVGQ
+606 GQ
-614 DEAIQAVADAVRR
+614 DRAIQTVVEAVQL
-627 SRAGLQDPK
+627 SKAGLTDENKPLASLLFVG
-636 RPIGS
+636 P
-641 FIFLG
+641 
-646 TTGVGKTELAKA
+646 TGVGKTEVAKMLAQELGVK
-658 LADYLFNDENMMTRI
+658 LVRF
-673 DMSEYQE
+673 DMSEYVE
-680 KFSVSRLVG
+680 KHTVAKLIG
-689 APPGYVGYEEG
+689 APAGYVGYDDG
-700 GQLTE
+700 GLLTD
-705 AVRRKPYSVVLFDE
+705 AVRKSPDCVLLLDE
-719 IEKAHPDVF
+719 IEKAHSDIF
-728 NILLQVLD
+728 NILLQVMD
-736 DGRLTD
+736 YGVLTD
-742 NKGRT
+742 SKGRKAH
-747 VNFKNTII
+747 FKNVIL
-755 IMTSNMG
+755 IMTSNAGAQYASQASVGFASTATAG
-762 SQLIQ
+762 SAMLKQVKHTFKPEFINRLNEIVVFNDMDEQMAKLILGKKLRELNAKLAAKSVSITLTDEAHQHLLKSGYSKEYGAREMDRVIQ
-767 QKFEAIARKSADERE
+767 QQLKTMLMRE
-782 RIIDET
+782 ILFG
-788 KGEVLEML
+788 KL
-796 KKTIRP
+796 KKGG
-802 EFLNRIDDI
+802 E
-811 IMFEPL
+811 
-817 TQPQIEQIVR
+817 
-827 LQVNGIERLLKD
+827 
-839 QDVHIE
+839 
-845 VSDAAVKLVAKAGFD
+845 A
-860 PEFGARP
+860 
-867 VKRALQRLLLNDL
+867 
-880 SKALL
+880 
-885 AGTVDKTR
+885 TVDLQNGTLTIKQ
-893 PIRVDV
+893 
-899 DGDALRF
+899 
-906 SNAD
+906 S

>member
-50 MWSCNEAFDI
+50 MWSCNEAFDL

-147 GTEIHFHEHSTG
+147 ATEIHFHERSTG

-182 DEDLLFGDEDDYSSP
+182 DEDLLFGDEDDFSSP

-203 WKKYVTCINEHLK
+203 WKKYVTCINEHLAE
-216 DKNPLIGREKEL
+216 KNPLIGREKEL

-406 DAAAIE
+406 DDAAIE

-423 DRFLPDKAIDLMDEA
+423 DRFLPDKAIDIIDEA
-438 AAKLRMERDSQPEEL
+438 GAQAEMEGKKYKKIGKKQ
-453 DEITRRLR
+453 
-461 QLEIERE
+461 
-468 AIKREGDEAKLDAL
+468 
-482 NKEIAELQER
+482 IA
-492 EKNFRAKWEGEK
+492 
-504 EVLAKIQQ
+504 EVLAK
-512 DKQQME
+512 
-518 QLKFEAERAEREGDY
+518 
-533 GRVAEIRYGKLQQLQ
+533 VAK
-548 HDIDAQQEQ
+548 IDALAIKQDDNKNLASLE
-557 LRSRQGAEAMVK
+557 SRMK
-569 EEVTPDDIADVV
+569 DV
-581 ARWTGIPVTRMLQS
+581 IY
-595 EREKLLHLEDE
+595 
-606 LHRRVVGQ
+606 GQ
-614 DEAIQAVADAVRR
+614 DRAIQTVVEAVQL
-627 SRAGLQDPK
+627 SKAGLTDENKPLASLLFVG
-636 RPIGS
+636 P
-641 FIFLG
+641 
-646 TTGVGKTELAKA
+646 TGVGKTEVAKMLAQELGVK
-658 LADYLFNDENMMTRI
+658 LVRF
-673 DMSEYQE
+673 DMSEYVE
-680 KFSVSRLVG
+680 KHTVAKLIG
-689 APPGYVGYEEG
+689 APAGYVGYDDG
-700 GQLTE
+700 GLLTD
-705 AVRRKPYSVVLFDE
+705 AVRKSPDCVLLLDE
-719 IEKAHPDVF
+719 IEKAHSDIF
-728 NILLQVLD
+728 NILLQVMD
-736 DGRLTD
+736 YGVLTD
-742 NKGRT
+742 SKGRKAH
-747 VNFKNTII
+747 FKNVIL
-755 IMTSNMG
+755 IMTSNAGAQYASQASVGFASTASAG
-762 SQLIQ
+762 SAMLKQVKHTFKPEFINRLNEIVVFNDMDEQMAKLILGKKLRELNAKLAAKSVSITLTDEAHQHLLKSGYSKEYGAREMDRVIQ
-767 QKFEAIARKSADERE
+767 QQLKTMIMRE
-782 RIIDET
+782 ILFG
-788 KGEVLEML
+788 KL
-796 KKTIRP
+796 KKGG
-802 EFLNRIDDI
+802 E
-811 IMFEPL
+811 
-817 TQPQIEQIVR
+817 
-827 LQVNGIERLLKD
+827 
-839 QDVHIE
+839 
-845 VSDAAVKLVAKAGFD
+845 A
-860 PEFGARP
+860 
-867 VKRALQRLLLNDL
+867 
-880 SKALL
+880 
-885 AGTVDKTR
+885 TVDLQNGTLTIKQ
-893 PIRVDV
+893 
-899 DGDALRF
+899 
-906 SNAD
+906 S

>member
-50 MWSCNEAFDI
+50 MWSCNEAFDL

-147 GTEIHFHEHSTG
+147 ATEIHFHERSTG

-165 QYSNGEGDNPFG
+165 QYSNGEGDGNPFG

-182 DEDLLFGDEDDYSSP
+182 DEDLPFGDEDDFSSP

-203 WKKYVTCINEHLK
+203 WKKYVTCINEHLAE
-216 DKNPLIGREKEL
+216 KNPLIGREREL

-423 DRFLPDKAIDLMDEA
+423 DRFLPDKAIDIIDEA
-438 AAKLRMERDSQPEEL
+438 GAQAEMEGKKYKKIGKKQ
-453 DEITRRLR
+453 
-461 QLEIERE
+461 
-468 AIKREGDEAKLDAL
+468 
-482 NKEIAELQER
+482 IA
-492 EKNFRAKWEGEK
+492 
-504 EVLAKIQQ
+504 EVLAK
-512 DKQQME
+512 
-518 QLKFEAERAEREGDY
+518 
-533 GRVAEIRYGKLQQLQ
+533 VAK
-548 HDIDAQQEQ
+548 IDALAIKQDDNKNLASLE
-557 LRSRQGAEAMVK
+557 SRMK
-569 EEVTPDDIADVV
+569 DV
-581 ARWTGIPVTRMLQS
+581 IY
-595 EREKLLHLEDE
+595 
-606 LHRRVVGQ
+606 GQ
-614 DEAIQAVADAVRR
+614 DRAIQTVVEAVQL
-627 SRAGLQDPK
+627 SKAGLTDENKPLASLLFVG
-636 RPIGS
+636 P
-641 FIFLG
+641 
-646 TTGVGKTELAKA
+646 TGVGKTEVAKMLAQELGVK
-658 LADYLFNDENMMTRI
+658 LVRF
-673 DMSEYQE
+673 DMSEYVE
-680 KFSVSRLVG
+680 KHTVAKLIG
-689 APPGYVGYEEG
+689 APAGYVGYDDG
-700 GQLTE
+700 GLLTD
-705 AVRRKPYSVVLFDE
+705 AVRKSPDCVLLLDE
-719 IEKAHPDVF
+719 IEKAHSDIF
-728 NILLQVLD
+728 NILLQVMD
-736 DGRLTD
+736 YGVLTD
-742 NKGRT
+742 SKGRKAH
-747 VNFKNTII
+747 FKNVIL
-755 IMTSNMG
+755 IMTSNAGAQYASQASMG
-762 SQLIQ
+762 FASTATAGSAMLKQVKHTFKPEFINRLNEIVVFNDMDEQMAKLILGKKLRELNAKLAAKSVSITLTDEAHQHLLKNGYSKEYGAREMDRVIQ
-767 QKFEAIARKSADERE
+767 QQLKTMLMRE
-782 RIIDET
+782 ILFG
-788 KGEVLEML
+788 KL
-796 KKTIRP
+796 KKGG
-802 EFLNRIDDI
+802 E
-811 IMFEPL
+811 
-817 TQPQIEQIVR
+817 
-827 LQVNGIERLLKD
+827 
-839 QDVHIE
+839 
-845 VSDAAVKLVAKAGFD
+845 A
-860 PEFGARP
+860 
-867 VKRALQRLLLNDL
+867 
-880 SKALL
+880 
-885 AGTVDKTR
+885 TVDLQNGTLTIKQ
-893 PIRVDV
+893 
-899 DGDALRF
+899 
-906 SNAD
+906 S

>member
-50 MWSCNEAFDI
+50 MWSCNEAFDL
-60 DDFLDELDEHIEEST
+60 DNFLDELDEHIEEST

-147 GTEIHFHEHSTG
+147 ATEIHFHERSTG

-182 DEDLLFGDEDDYSSP
+182 DEDLLFGDEDDFSSP

-203 WKKYVTCINEHLK
+203 WKKYVTCINEHLAE
-216 DKNPLIGREKEL
+216 KNPLIGREKEL

-423 DRFLPDKAIDLMDEA
+423 DRFLPDKAIDIIDEA
-438 AAKLRMERDSQPEEL
+438 GAQAEMEGKKYKKIGKKQ
-453 DEITRRLR
+453 
-461 QLEIERE
+461 
-468 AIKREGDEAKLDAL
+468 
-482 NKEIAELQER
+482 IA
-492 EKNFRAKWEGEK
+492 
-504 EVLAKIQQ
+504 EVLAK
-512 DKQQME
+512 
-518 QLKFEAERAEREGDY
+518 
-533 GRVAEIRYGKLQQLQ
+533 VAK
-548 HDIDAQQEQ
+548 IDALAIKQDDNKNLASLE
-557 LRSRQGAEAMVK
+557 SRMKSV
-569 EEVTPDDIADVV
+569 IY
-581 ARWTGIPVTRMLQS
+581 
-595 EREKLLHLEDE
+595 
-606 LHRRVVGQ
+606 GQ
-614 DEAIQAVADAVRR
+614 DRAIQTVVEAVQL
-627 SRAGLQDPK
+627 SKAGLTDENKPLASLLFVG
-636 RPIGS
+636 P
-641 FIFLG
+641 
-646 TTGVGKTELAKA
+646 TGVGKTEVAKMLAQELGVK
-658 LADYLFNDENMMTRI
+658 LVRF
-673 DMSEYQE
+673 DMSEYVE
-680 KFSVSRLVG
+680 KHTVAKLIG
-689 APPGYVGYEEG
+689 APAGYVGYDDG
-700 GQLTE
+700 GLLTD
-705 AVRRKPYSVVLFDE
+705 AVRKSPDCVLLLDE
-719 IEKAHPDVF
+719 IEKAHSDIF
-728 NILLQVLD
+728 NILLQVMD
-736 DGRLTD
+736 YGVLTD
-742 NKGRT
+742 SKGRKAH
-747 VNFKNTII
+747 FKNVIL
-755 IMTSNMG
+755 IMTSNAGAQYASQASVGFASTATAG
-762 SQLIQ
+762 SAMLKQVKHTFKPEFINRLNEIVVFNDMDEQMAKLILGKKLRELNAKLAAKSVSITLTDEAHQHLLKSGYSKEYGAREMDRVIQ
-767 QKFEAIARKSADERE
+767 QQLKTMLMRE
-782 RIIDET
+782 ILFG
-788 KGEVLEML
+788 KL
-796 KKTIRP
+796 KKGGEATV
-802 EFLNRIDDI
+802 D
-811 IMFEPL
+811 
-817 TQPQIEQIVR
+817 
-827 LQVNGIERLLKD
+827 LQNGILTIK
-839 QDVHIE
+839 Q
-845 VSDAAVKLVAKAGFD
+845 S
-860 PEFGARP
+860 
-867 VKRALQRLLLNDL
+867 
-880 SKALL
+880 
-885 AGTVDKTR
+885 
-893 PIRVDV
+893 
-899 DGDALRF
+899 
-906 SNAD
+906 

>member
-50 MWSCNEAFDI
+50 MWSCNEAFDL

-147 GTEIHFHEHSTG
+147 ATEIHFHERSTG

-182 DEDLLFGDEDDYSSP
+182 DEDLLFGDEDDFSSP

-203 WKKYVTCINEHLK
+203 WKKYVTCINEHLAE
-216 DKNPLIGREKEL
+216 KNPLIGREREL

-406 DAAAIE
+406 DDAAIE

-423 DRFLPDKAIDLMDEA
+423 DRFLPDKAIDIIDEA
-438 AAKLRMERDSQPEEL
+438 GAQAEMEGKKYKKIGKKQ
-453 DEITRRLR
+453 
-461 QLEIERE
+461 
-468 AIKREGDEAKLDAL
+468 
-482 NKEIAELQER
+482 IA
-492 EKNFRAKWEGEK
+492 
-504 EVLAKIQQ
+504 EVLAK
-512 DKQQME
+512 
-518 QLKFEAERAEREGDY
+518 
-533 GRVAEIRYGKLQQLQ
+533 VAK
-548 HDIDAQQEQ
+548 IDALAIKQDDNKNLASLE
-557 LRSRQGAEAMVK
+557 SRMK
-569 EEVTPDDIADVV
+569 DV
-581 ARWTGIPVTRMLQS
+581 IY
-595 EREKLLHLEDE
+595 
-606 LHRRVVGQ
+606 GQ
-614 DEAIQAVADAVRR
+614 DRAIQTVVEAVQL
-627 SRAGLQDPK
+627 SKAGLTDENKPLASLLFVG
-636 RPIGS
+636 P
-641 FIFLG
+641 
-646 TTGVGKTELAKA
+646 TGVGKTEVAKMLAQELGVK
-658 LADYLFNDENMMTRI
+658 LVRF
-673 DMSEYQE
+673 DMSEYVE
-680 KFSVSRLVG
+680 KHTVAKLIG
-689 APPGYVGYEEG
+689 APAGYVGYDDG
-700 GQLTE
+700 GLLTD
-705 AVRRKPYSVVLFDE
+705 AVRKSPDCVLLLDE
-719 IEKAHPDVF
+719 IEKAHSDIF
-728 NILLQVLD
+728 NILLQVMD
-736 DGRLTD
+736 YGVLTD
-742 NKGRT
+742 SKGRKAH
-747 VNFKNTII
+747 FKNVIL
-755 IMTSNMG
+755 IMTSNAGAQYASQASVGFASTATAG
-762 SQLIQ
+762 SAMLKQVKHTFKPEFINRLNEIVVFNDMDEQMAKLILGKKLRELNAKLAAKSVSITLTEEAHQHLLKSGYSKEYGAREMDRVIQ
-767 QKFEAIARKSADERE
+767 QQLKTMLMRE
-782 RIIDET
+782 ILFG
-788 KGEVLEML
+788 KL
-796 KKTIRP
+796 KKGG
-802 EFLNRIDDI
+802 E
-811 IMFEPL
+811 
-817 TQPQIEQIVR
+817 
-827 LQVNGIERLLKD
+827 
-839 QDVHIE
+839 
-845 VSDAAVKLVAKAGFD
+845 A
-860 PEFGARP
+860 
-867 VKRALQRLLLNDL
+867 
-880 SKALL
+880 
-885 AGTVDKTR
+885 TVDLQNGTLTIKQ
-893 PIRVDV
+893 
-899 DGDALRF
+899 
-906 SNAD
+906 S

>member
-50 MWSCNEAFDI
+50 MWSCNEAFDL

-75 KDDSQGAK
+75 KDDSQGGK

-147 GTEIHFHEHSTG
+147 GTEIHFHERSTG

-182 DEDLLFGDEDDYSSP
+182 DEDLLFGDEDDFSSP

-203 WKKYVTCINEHLK
+203 WKKYVTCINEHLAE
-216 DKNPLIGREKEL
+216 KNPLIGREREL

-423 DRFLPDKAIDLMDEA
+423 DRFLPDKAIDIIDEA
-438 AAKLRMERDSQPEEL
+438 GAQAEMAGKKYKKIGKKQ
-453 DEITRRLR
+453 
-461 QLEIERE
+461 
-468 AIKREGDEAKLDAL
+468 
-482 NKEIAELQER
+482 IA
-492 EKNFRAKWEGEK
+492 
-504 EVLAKIQQ
+504 EVLAK
-512 DKQQME
+512 
-518 QLKFEAERAEREGDY
+518 
-533 GRVAEIRYGKLQQLQ
+533 VAK
-548 HDIDAQQEQ
+548 IDALAIKQDDNKNLASLE
-557 LRSRQGAEAMVK
+557 SRMK
-569 EEVTPDDIADVV
+569 DV
-581 ARWTGIPVTRMLQS
+581 IY
-595 EREKLLHLEDE
+595 
-606 LHRRVVGQ
+606 GQ
-614 DEAIQAVADAVRR
+614 DRAIQTVVEAVQL
-627 SRAGLQDPK
+627 SKAGLTDENKPLASLLFVG
-636 RPIGS
+636 P
-641 FIFLG
+641 
-646 TTGVGKTELAKA
+646 TGVGKTEVAKMLAQELGVK
-658 LADYLFNDENMMTRI
+658 LVRF
-673 DMSEYQE
+673 DMSEYVE
-680 KFSVSRLVG
+680 KHTVAKLIG
-689 APPGYVGYEEG
+689 APAGYVGYDDG
-700 GQLTE
+700 GLLTD
-705 AVRRKPYSVVLFDE
+705 AVRKSPDCVLLLDE
-719 IEKAHPDVF
+719 IEKAHSDIF
-728 NILLQVLD
+728 NILLQVMD
-736 DGRLTD
+736 YGVLTD
-742 NKGRT
+742 SKGRKAH
-747 VNFKNTII
+747 FKNVIL
-755 IMTSNMG
+755 IMTSNAG
-762 SQLIQ
+762 AQYASQASVGFASTATASSAMLKQVKHTFKPEFINRLNEIVVFNDMDEQMAKLILGKKLRELNAKLAAKSVSITLTDEAHQHLLKSGYSKEYGAREMDRVIQ
-767 QKFEAIARKSADERE
+767 QQLKTMLMRE
-782 RIIDET
+782 ILFG
-788 KGEVLEML
+788 KL
-796 KKTIRP
+796 KKGG
-802 EFLNRIDDI
+802 E
-811 IMFEPL
+811 
-817 TQPQIEQIVR
+817 
-827 LQVNGIERLLKD
+827 
-839 QDVHIE
+839 
-845 VSDAAVKLVAKAGFD
+845 A
-860 PEFGARP
+860 
-867 VKRALQRLLLNDL
+867 
-880 SKALL
+880 
-885 AGTVDKTR
+885 TVDLQKGTLT
-893 PIRVDV
+893 IKQ
-899 DGDALRF
+899 
-906 SNAD
+906 S

>member
-16 MKFASQKALVE
+16 MKYASQKALVE
-27 NSDFITPEHLLYGMM
+27 NSDYITPEHLLYGMM

-50 MWSCNEAFDI
+50 MWSCNEAFDL

-147 GTEIHFHEHSTG
+147 GTEIHFHERSTG

-182 DEDLLFGDEDDYSSP
+182 DEDLLFGDEDDFSSP

-203 WKKYVTCINEHLK
+203 WKKYVTCINEHLAE
-216 DKNPLIGREKEL
+216 KNPLIGREREL

-423 DRFLPDKAIDLMDEA
+423 DRFLPDKAIDIIDEA
-438 AAKLRMERDSQPEEL
+438 GAQAEMEGKKYKKIGKKQ
-453 DEITRRLR
+453 
-461 QLEIERE
+461 
-468 AIKREGDEAKLDAL
+468 
-482 NKEIAELQER
+482 IA
-492 EKNFRAKWEGEK
+492 
-504 EVLAKIQQ
+504 EVLAK
-512 DKQQME
+512 
-518 QLKFEAERAEREGDY
+518 
-533 GRVAEIRYGKLQQLQ
+533 VAK
-548 HDIDAQQEQ
+548 IDALAIKQDDNKNLASLE
-557 LRSRQGAEAMVK
+557 SRMKSV
-569 EEVTPDDIADVV
+569 IY
-581 ARWTGIPVTRMLQS
+581 
-595 EREKLLHLEDE
+595 
-606 LHRRVVGQ
+606 GQ
-614 DEAIQAVADAVRR
+614 DRAIQTVVEAVQL
-627 SRAGLQDPK
+627 SKAGLTDENKPLASLLFVG
-636 RPIGS
+636 P
-641 FIFLG
+641 
-646 TTGVGKTELAKA
+646 TGVGKTEVAKMLAQELGVK
-658 LADYLFNDENMMTRI
+658 LVRF
-673 DMSEYQE
+673 DMSEYVE
-680 KFSVSRLVG
+680 KHTVAKLIG
-689 APPGYVGYEEG
+689 APAGYVGYDDG
-700 GQLTE
+700 GLLTD
-705 AVRRKPYSVVLFDE
+705 AVRKSPDCVLLLDE
-719 IEKAHPDVF
+719 IEKAHSDIF
-728 NILLQVLD
+728 NILLQVMD
-736 DGRLTD
+736 YGVLTD
-742 NKGRT
+742 SKGRKAH
-747 VNFKNTII
+747 FKNVIL
-755 IMTSNMG
+755 IMTSNAGAQYASQASVGFASTASAG
-762 SQLIQ
+762 SAMLKQVKHTFKPEFINRLNEIVVFNDMDEQMAKLILGKKLRELNAKLAAKSVSITLTDEAHQHLLKSGYSKEYGAREMDRVIQ
-767 QKFEAIARKSADERE
+767 QQLKTMLMRE
-782 RIIDET
+782 ILFG
-788 KGEVLEML
+788 KL
-796 KKTIRP
+796 KKGG
-802 EFLNRIDDI
+802 E
-811 IMFEPL
+811 
-817 TQPQIEQIVR
+817 
-827 LQVNGIERLLKD
+827 
-839 QDVHIE
+839 
-845 VSDAAVKLVAKAGFD
+845 A
-860 PEFGARP
+860 
-867 VKRALQRLLLNDL
+867 
-880 SKALL
+880 
-885 AGTVDKTR
+885 TVDLQNGTLTIKQ
-893 PIRVDV
+893 
-899 DGDALRF
+899 
-906 SNAD
+906 S

>member
-50 MWSCNEAFDI
+50 MWSCNEAFDL
-60 DDFLDELDEHIEEST
+60 DVFLDELDEHIEEST

-165 QYSNGEGDNPFG
+165 QYSNGVGDNPFG

-182 DEDLLFGDEDDYSSP
+182 DEDLPFGDEDDFSSP
-197 SHKNDK
+197 SHQNDK
-203 WKKYVTCINEHLK
+203 WKKYVTCINEHLAE
-216 DKNPLIGREKEL
+216 KNPLIGREREL

-423 DRFLPDKAIDLMDEA
+423 DRFLPDKAIDIIDEA
-438 AAKLRMERDSQPEEL
+438 GAQAEMEGKKYKK
-453 DEITRRLR
+453 IG
-461 QLEIERE
+461 
-468 AIKREGDEAKLDAL
+468 KKH
-482 NKEIAELQER
+482 IA
-492 EKNFRAKWEGEK
+492 
-504 EVLAKIQQ
+504 EVLAK
-512 DKQQME
+512 
-518 QLKFEAERAEREGDY
+518 
-533 GRVAEIRYGKLQQLQ
+533 VAK
-548 HDIDAQQEQ
+548 IDALAIKQDDNKNLASLE
-557 LRSRQGAEAMVK
+557 SRMKSV
-569 EEVTPDDIADVV
+569 IY
-581 ARWTGIPVTRMLQS
+581 
-595 EREKLLHLEDE
+595 
-606 LHRRVVGQ
+606 GQ
-614 DEAIQAVADAVRR
+614 DRAIQTVVEAVQL
-627 SRAGLQDPK
+627 SKAGLTDENKPLASLLFVG
-636 RPIGS
+636 P
-641 FIFLG
+641 
-646 TTGVGKTELAKA
+646 TGVGKTEVAKTLAQELGVK
-658 LADYLFNDENMMTRI
+658 LVRF
-673 DMSEYQE
+673 DMSEYVE
-680 KFSVSRLVG
+680 KHTVAKLIG
-689 APPGYVGYEEG
+689 APAGYVGYDDG
-700 GQLTE
+700 GLLTD
-705 AVRRKPYSVVLFDE
+705 AVRKSPDCVLLLDE
-719 IEKAHPDVF
+719 IEKAHSDIF
-728 NILLQVLD
+728 NILLQVMD
-736 DGRLTD
+736 YGVLTD
-742 NKGRT
+742 SKGRKAH
-747 VNFKNTII
+747 FKNVIL
-755 IMTSNMG
+755 IMTSNAGAQYASQASVGFASTATAG
-762 SQLIQ
+762 SAMLKQVKHTFKPEFINRLNEIVVFNDMDEQMAKLILGKKLRELNAKLAAKSVSITLTDKAHQHLLKSGYSKEYGAREMDRVIQ
-767 QKFEAIARKSADERE
+767 QQLKTMLMRE
-782 RIIDET
+782 ILFG
-788 KGEVLEML
+788 KL
-796 KKTIRP
+796 KKGG
-802 EFLNRIDDI
+802 E
-811 IMFEPL
+811 
-817 TQPQIEQIVR
+817 
-827 LQVNGIERLLKD
+827 
-839 QDVHIE
+839 
-845 VSDAAVKLVAKAGFD
+845 A
-860 PEFGARP
+860 
-867 VKRALQRLLLNDL
+867 
-880 SKALL
+880 
-885 AGTVDKTR
+885 TVDLQNGTLTIKQ
-893 PIRVDV
+893 
-899 DGDALRF
+899 
-906 SNAD
+906 S

>member
-50 MWSCNEAFDI
+50 MWSCNEAFDL

-147 GTEIHFHEHSTG
+147 ATEIHFHERSTG

-182 DEDLLFGDEDDYSSP
+182 DEDLLFGDEDDFSSP

-203 WKKYVTCINEHLK
+203 WKKYVTCINEHLAE
-216 DKNPLIGREKEL
+216 KNPLIGREKEL

-423 DRFLPDKAIDLMDEA
+423 DRFLPDKAIDIIDEA
-438 AAKLRMERDSQPEEL
+438 GAQAEMEGKKYKKIGKKQ
-453 DEITRRLR
+453 
-461 QLEIERE
+461 
-468 AIKREGDEAKLDAL
+468 
-482 NKEIAELQER
+482 IA
-492 EKNFRAKWEGEK
+492 
-504 EVLAKIQQ
+504 EVLAK
-512 DKQQME
+512 
-518 QLKFEAERAEREGDY
+518 
-533 GRVAEIRYGKLQQLQ
+533 VAK
-548 HDIDAQQEQ
+548 IDALAIKQDDNKNLASLE
-557 LRSRQGAEAMVK
+557 SRMK
-569 EEVTPDDIADVV
+569 DV
-581 ARWTGIPVTRMLQS
+581 IY
-595 EREKLLHLEDE
+595 
-606 LHRRVVGQ
+606 GQ
-614 DEAIQAVADAVRR
+614 DRAIQTVVEAVQL
-627 SRAGLQDPK
+627 SKAGLTDENKPLASLLFVG
-636 RPIGS
+636 P
-641 FIFLG
+641 
-646 TTGVGKTELAKA
+646 TGVGKTEVAKMLAQELGVK
-658 LADYLFNDENMMTRI
+658 LVRF
-673 DMSEYQE
+673 DMSEYVE
-680 KFSVSRLVG
+680 KHTVAKLIG
-689 APPGYVGYEEG
+689 APAGYVGYDDG
-700 GQLTE
+700 GLLTD
-705 AVRRKPYSVVLFDE
+705 AVRKSPDCVLLLDE
-719 IEKAHPDVF
+719 IEKAHSDIF
-728 NILLQVLD
+728 NILLQVMD
-736 DGRLTD
+736 YGVLTD
-742 NKGRT
+742 SKGRKAH
-747 VNFKNTII
+747 FKNVIL
-755 IMTSNMG
+755 IMTSNAGAQYASQASMG
-762 SQLIQ
+762 FASTATAGSAMLKQVKHTFKPEFINRLNEIVVFNDMDEQMAKLILGKKLRELNAKLAAKSVSITLTDEAHQHLLKSGYSKEYGAREMDRVIQ
-767 QKFEAIARKSADERE
+767 QQLKTMLMRE
-782 RIIDET
+782 ILFG
-788 KGEVLEML
+788 KL
-796 KKTIRP
+796 KKGG
-802 EFLNRIDDI
+802 E
-811 IMFEPL
+811 
-817 TQPQIEQIVR
+817 
-827 LQVNGIERLLKD
+827 
-839 QDVHIE
+839 
-845 VSDAAVKLVAKAGFD
+845 A
-860 PEFGARP
+860 
-867 VKRALQRLLLNDL
+867 
-880 SKALL
+880 
-885 AGTVDKTR
+885 TVDLQNGTLTIKQ
-893 PIRVDV
+893 
-899 DGDALRF
+899 
-906 SNAD
+906 S

>member
-50 MWSCNEAFDI
+50 MWSCNEAFDL
-60 DDFLDELDEHIEEST
+60 DNFLDELDEHIEEST

-147 GTEIHFHEHSTG
+147 ATEIHFHERSTG

-182 DEDLLFGDEDDYSSP
+182 DEDLLFGDEDDFSSP

-203 WKKYVTCINEHLK
+203 WKKYVTCINEHLAE
-216 DKNPLIGREKEL
+216 KNPLIGREREL

-423 DRFLPDKAIDLMDEA
+423 DRFLPDKAIDIIDEA
-438 AAKLRMERDSQPEEL
+438 GAQAEMEGKKYKKIGKKQ
-453 DEITRRLR
+453 
-461 QLEIERE
+461 
-468 AIKREGDEAKLDAL
+468 
-482 NKEIAELQER
+482 IA
-492 EKNFRAKWEGEK
+492 
-504 EVLAKIQQ
+504 EVLAK
-512 DKQQME
+512 
-518 QLKFEAERAEREGDY
+518 
-533 GRVAEIRYGKLQQLQ
+533 VAK
-548 HDIDAQQEQ
+548 IDALAIKQDDNKNLASLE
-557 LRSRQGAEAMVK
+557 SRMK
-569 EEVTPDDIADVV
+569 DV
-581 ARWTGIPVTRMLQS
+581 IY
-595 EREKLLHLEDE
+595 
-606 LHRRVVGQ
+606 GQ
-614 DEAIQAVADAVRR
+614 DRAIQTVVEAVQL
-627 SRAGLQDPK
+627 SKAGLTDENKPLASLLFVG
-636 RPIGS
+636 P
-641 FIFLG
+641 
-646 TTGVGKTELAKA
+646 TGVGKTEVAKMLAQELGVK
-658 LADYLFNDENMMTRI
+658 LVRF
-673 DMSEYQE
+673 DMSEYVE
-680 KFSVSRLVG
+680 KHTVAKLIG
-689 APPGYVGYEEG
+689 APAGYVGYDDG
-700 GQLTE
+700 GLLTD
-705 AVRRKPYSVVLFDE
+705 AVRKSPDCVLLLDE
-719 IEKAHPDVF
+719 IEKAHSDIF
-728 NILLQVLD
+728 NILLQVMD
-736 DGRLTD
+736 YGVLTD
-742 NKGRT
+742 SKGRKAH
-747 VNFKNTII
+747 FKNVIL
-755 IMTSNMG
+755 IMTSNAGAQYASQASMG
-762 SQLIQ
+762 FASTATAGSAMLKQVKHTFKPEFINRLNEIVVFNDMDEQMAKLILGKKLRELNAKLAAKSVSITLTDEAHQHLLKSGYSKEYGAREMDRVIQ
-767 QKFEAIARKSADERE
+767 QQLKTMLMRE
-782 RIIDET
+782 ILFG
-788 KGEVLEML
+788 KL
-796 KKTIRP
+796 KKGG
-802 EFLNRIDDI
+802 E
-811 IMFEPL
+811 
-817 TQPQIEQIVR
+817 
-827 LQVNGIERLLKD
+827 
-839 QDVHIE
+839 
-845 VSDAAVKLVAKAGFD
+845 A
-860 PEFGARP
+860 
-867 VKRALQRLLLNDL
+867 
-880 SKALL
+880 
-885 AGTVDKTR
+885 TVDLQNGTLTIKQ
-893 PIRVDV
+893 
-899 DGDALRF
+899 
-906 SNAD
+906 S

>member
-50 MWSCNEAFDI
+50 MWSCNETFDL
-60 DDFLDELDEHIEEST
+60 DNFLDELDEHIEEST

-147 GTEIHFHEHSTG
+147 ATEIHFHERSTG

-182 DEDLLFGDEDDYSSP
+182 DEDLLFGDEDDFSSP

-203 WKKYVTCINEHLK
+203 WKKYVTCINEHLAE
-216 DKNPLIGREKEL
+216 KNPLIGREREL

-423 DRFLPDKAIDLMDEA
+423 DRFLPDKAIDIIDEA
-438 AAKLRMERDSQPEEL
+438 GAQAEMEGKKYKKIGKKQ
-453 DEITRRLR
+453 
-461 QLEIERE
+461 
-468 AIKREGDEAKLDAL
+468 
-482 NKEIAELQER
+482 IA
-492 EKNFRAKWEGEK
+492 
-504 EVLAKIQQ
+504 EVLAK
-512 DKQQME
+512 
-518 QLKFEAERAEREGDY
+518 
-533 GRVAEIRYGKLQQLQ
+533 VAK
-548 HDIDAQQEQ
+548 IDALAIKQDDNKNLASLE
-557 LRSRQGAEAMVK
+557 SRMK
-569 EEVTPDDIADVV
+569 DV
-581 ARWTGIPVTRMLQS
+581 IY
-595 EREKLLHLEDE
+595 
-606 LHRRVVGQ
+606 GQ
-614 DEAIQAVADAVRR
+614 DRAIQTVVEAVQL
-627 SRAGLQDPK
+627 SKAGLTDENKPLASLLFVG
-636 RPIGS
+636 P
-641 FIFLG
+641 
-646 TTGVGKTELAKA
+646 TGVGKTEVAKMLAQELGVK
-658 LADYLFNDENMMTRI
+658 LVRF
-673 DMSEYQE
+673 DMSEYVE
-680 KFSVSRLVG
+680 KHTVAKLIG
-689 APPGYVGYEEG
+689 APAGYVGYDDG
-700 GQLTE
+700 GLLTD
-705 AVRRKPYSVVLFDE
+705 AVRKSPDCVLLLDE
-719 IEKAHPDVF
+719 IEKAHSDIF
-728 NILLQVLD
+728 NILLQVMD
-736 DGRLTD
+736 YGVLTD
-742 NKGRT
+742 SKGRKAH
-747 VNFKNTII
+747 FKNVIL
-755 IMTSNMG
+755 IMTSNAGAQYASQASMG
-762 SQLIQ
+762 FASTATAGSAMLKQVKHTFKPEFINRLNEIVVFNDMDEQMAKLILGKKLRELNAKLAAKSVSITLTDEAHQHLLKSGYSKEYGAREMDRVIQ
-767 QKFEAIARKSADERE
+767 QQLKTMLMRE
-782 RIIDET
+782 ILFG
-788 KGEVLEML
+788 KL
-796 KKTIRP
+796 KKGG
-802 EFLNRIDDI
+802 E
-811 IMFEPL
+811 
-817 TQPQIEQIVR
+817 
-827 LQVNGIERLLKD
+827 
-839 QDVHIE
+839 
-845 VSDAAVKLVAKAGFD
+845 A
-860 PEFGARP
+860 
-867 VKRALQRLLLNDL
+867 
-880 SKALL
+880 
-885 AGTVDKTR
+885 TVDLQNGTLTIKQ
-893 PIRVDV
+893 
-899 DGDALRF
+899 
-906 SNAD
+906 S

>member
-50 MWSCNEAFDI
+50 MWSCNEAFDL
-60 DDFLDELDEHIEEST
+60 DDFLDELDEHIQEST

-147 GTEIHFHEHSTG
+147 ETEIHFHERSTG

-165 QYSNGEGDNPFG
+165 QYPNGVGDNPFG

-182 DEDLLFGDEDDYSSP
+182 DEDLPFGDEDDFSSP

-203 WKKYVTCINEHLK
+203 WKKYVTCINEHLAE
-216 DKNPLIGREKEL
+216 KNPLIGREREL

-274 GCNIYQ
+274 GCKIYQ

-383 IDEAIHILKSLKP
+383 INEAIHILKSLKP

-406 DAAAIE
+406 DDAAIE

-423 DRFLPDKAIDLMDEA
+423 DRFLPDKAIDIIDEA
-438 AAKLRMERDSQPEEL
+438 GAQAEMEGKKYKKIGKKQ
-453 DEITRRLR
+453 
-461 QLEIERE
+461 
-468 AIKREGDEAKLDAL
+468 
-482 NKEIAELQER
+482 IA
-492 EKNFRAKWEGEK
+492 
-504 EVLAKIQQ
+504 EVLAK
-512 DKQQME
+512 
-518 QLKFEAERAEREGDY
+518 
-533 GRVAEIRYGKLQQLQ
+533 VAK
-548 HDIDAQQEQ
+548 IDALAIKQDDNKNLASLE
-557 LRSRQGAEAMVK
+557 SRMK
-569 EEVTPDDIADVV
+569 DV
-581 ARWTGIPVTRMLQS
+581 IY
-595 EREKLLHLEDE
+595 
-606 LHRRVVGQ
+606 GQ
-614 DEAIQAVADAVRR
+614 DRAIQTVVEAVQL
-627 SRAGLQDPK
+627 SKAGLTDENKPLASLLFVG
-636 RPIGS
+636 P
-641 FIFLG
+641 
-646 TTGVGKTELAKA
+646 TGVGKTEVAKMLAQELGVK
-658 LADYLFNDENMMTRI
+658 LVRF
-673 DMSEYQE
+673 DMSEYVE
-680 KFSVSRLVG
+680 KHTVAKLIG
-689 APPGYVGYEEG
+689 APAGYVGYDDG
-700 GQLTE
+700 GLLTD
-705 AVRRKPYSVVLFDE
+705 AVRKSPDCVLLLDE
-719 IEKAHPDVF
+719 IEKAHSDIF
-728 NILLQVLD
+728 NILLQVMD
-736 DGRLTD
+736 YGVLTD
-742 NKGRT
+742 SKGRKAH
-747 VNFKNTII
+747 FKNVIL
-755 IMTSNMG
+755 IMTSNAGAQYASQASVGFASTATAG
-762 SQLIQ
+762 SAMLKQVKHTFKPEFINRLNEIVVFNDMDEQKAKLILGKKLRELNAKLAAKSVSITLTDEAHQHLLKSGYSKEYGAREMDRVIQ
-767 QKFEAIARKSADERE
+767 QQLKTMLMRE
-782 RIIDET
+782 ILFG
-788 KGEVLEML
+788 KL
-796 KKTIRP
+796 KKGG
-802 EFLNRIDDI
+802 E
-811 IMFEPL
+811 
-817 TQPQIEQIVR
+817 
-827 LQVNGIERLLKD
+827 
-839 QDVHIE
+839 
-845 VSDAAVKLVAKAGFD
+845 A
-860 PEFGARP
+860 
-867 VKRALQRLLLNDL
+867 
-880 SKALL
+880 
-885 AGTVDKTR
+885 TVDLQNGTLTIKQ
-893 PIRVDV
+893 
-899 DGDALRF
+899 
-906 SNAD
+906 S

>member
-16 MKFASQKALVE
+16 MKYASQKALVE

-50 MWSCNEAFDI
+50 MWSCNEAFDL
-60 DDFLDELDEHIEEST
+60 DNFLDELDEHIEEST

-147 GTEIHFHEHSTG
+147 GTEIHFHERSTG

-182 DEDLLFGDEDDYSSP
+182 DEDLLFGDEDDFSSP

-203 WKKYVTCINEHLK
+203 WKKYVTCINEHLAE
-216 DKNPLIGREKEL
+216 KNPLIGREKEL

-423 DRFLPDKAIDLMDEA
+423 DRFLPDKAIDIIDEA
-438 AAKLRMERDSQPEEL
+438 GAQAEMEGKKYKKIGKKQ
-453 DEITRRLR
+453 
-461 QLEIERE
+461 
-468 AIKREGDEAKLDAL
+468 
-482 NKEIAELQER
+482 IA
-492 EKNFRAKWEGEK
+492 
-504 EVLAKIQQ
+504 EVLAK
-512 DKQQME
+512 
-518 QLKFEAERAEREGDY
+518 
-533 GRVAEIRYGKLQQLQ
+533 VAK
-548 HDIDAQQEQ
+548 IDALAIKQDDNKNLASLE
-557 LRSRQGAEAMVK
+557 SRMK
-569 EEVTPDDIADVV
+569 DV
-581 ARWTGIPVTRMLQS
+581 IY
-595 EREKLLHLEDE
+595 
-606 LHRRVVGQ
+606 GQ
-614 DEAIQAVADAVRR
+614 DRAIQTVVEAVQL
-627 SRAGLQDPK
+627 SKAGLTDENKPLASLLFVG
-636 RPIGS
+636 P
-641 FIFLG
+641 
-646 TTGVGKTELAKA
+646 TGVGKTEVAKMLAQELGVK
-658 LADYLFNDENMMTRI
+658 LVRF
-673 DMSEYQE
+673 DMSEYVE
-680 KFSVSRLVG
+680 KHTVAKLIG
-689 APPGYVGYEEG
+689 APAGYVGYDDG
-700 GQLTE
+700 GLLTD
-705 AVRRKPYSVVLFDE
+705 AVRKSPDCVLLLDE
-719 IEKAHPDVF
+719 IEKAHSDIF
-728 NILLQVLD
+728 NILLQVMD
-736 DGRLTD
+736 YGVLTD
-742 NKGRT
+742 SKGRKAH
-747 VNFKNTII
+747 FKNVIL
-755 IMTSNMG
+755 IMTSNAGAQYASQASVGFASTATAG
-762 SQLIQ
+762 SAMLKQVKHTFKPEFINRLNEIVVFNDMDEQMAKLILGKKLRELNAKLAAKSVSITLTDEAHQHLLKSGYSKEYGAREMDRVIQ
-767 QKFEAIARKSADERE
+767 QQLKTMLMRE
-782 RIIDET
+782 ILFG
-788 KGEVLEML
+788 KL
-796 KKTIRP
+796 KKGGEATV
-802 EFLNRIDDI
+802 D
-811 IMFEPL
+811 
-817 TQPQIEQIVR
+817 
-827 LQVNGIERLLKD
+827 LQNGILTIK
-839 QDVHIE
+839 Q
-845 VSDAAVKLVAKAGFD
+845 S
-860 PEFGARP
+860 
-867 VKRALQRLLLNDL
+867 
-880 SKALL
+880 
-885 AGTVDKTR
+885 
-893 PIRVDV
+893 
-899 DGDALRF
+899 
-906 SNAD
+906 

>member
-50 MWSCNEAFDI
+50 MWSCNEAFDL
-60 DDFLDELDEHIEEST
+60 DNFLDELDEHIEEST

-147 GTEIHFHEHSTG
+147 ATEIHFHERSTG

-182 DEDLLFGDEDDYSSP
+182 DEDLLFGDEDDFSSP

-203 WKKYVTCINEHLK
+203 WKKYVTCINEHLAE
-216 DKNPLIGREKEL
+216 KNPLIGREREL

-423 DRFLPDKAIDLMDEA
+423 DRFLPDKAIDIIDEA
-438 AAKLRMERDSQPEEL
+438 GAQAEMEGKKYKKIGKKQ
-453 DEITRRLR
+453 
-461 QLEIERE
+461 
-468 AIKREGDEAKLDAL
+468 
-482 NKEIAELQER
+482 IA
-492 EKNFRAKWEGEK
+492 
-504 EVLAKIQQ
+504 EVLAK
-512 DKQQME
+512 
-518 QLKFEAERAEREGDY
+518 
-533 GRVAEIRYGKLQQLQ
+533 VAK
-548 HDIDAQQEQ
+548 IDALAIKQDDNKNLASLE
-557 LRSRQGAEAMVK
+557 SRMK
-569 EEVTPDDIADVV
+569 DV
-581 ARWTGIPVTRMLQS
+581 IY
-595 EREKLLHLEDE
+595 
-606 LHRRVVGQ
+606 GQ
-614 DEAIQAVADAVRR
+614 DRAIQTVVEAVQL
-627 SRAGLQDPK
+627 SKAGLTDENKPLASLLFVG
-636 RPIGS
+636 P
-641 FIFLG
+641 
-646 TTGVGKTELAKA
+646 TGVGKTEVAKMLAQELGVK
-658 LADYLFNDENMMTRI
+658 LVRF
-673 DMSEYQE
+673 DMSEYVE
-680 KFSVSRLVG
+680 KHTVAKLIG
-689 APPGYVGYEEG
+689 APAGYVGYDDG
-700 GQLTE
+700 GLLTD
-705 AVRRKPYSVVLFDE
+705 AVRKSPDCVLLLDE
-719 IEKAHPDVF
+719 IEKAHSDIF
-728 NILLQVLD
+728 NILLQVMD
-736 DGRLTD
+736 YGVLTD
-742 NKGRT
+742 SKGRKAH
-747 VNFKNTII
+747 FKNVIL
-755 IMTSNMG
+755 IMTSNAGAQYASQASVGFASTASAG
-762 SQLIQ
+762 SAMLKQVKHTFKPEFINRLNESVVFNDMDEQMAKLILGKKLRELNAKLAAKSVSITLTDEAHQHLLKSGYSKEYGAREMDRVIQ
-767 QKFEAIARKSADERE
+767 QQLKTMLMRE
-782 RIIDET
+782 ILFG
-788 KGEVLEML
+788 KL
-796 KKTIRP
+796 KKGG
-802 EFLNRIDDI
+802 E
-811 IMFEPL
+811 
-817 TQPQIEQIVR
+817 
-827 LQVNGIERLLKD
+827 
-839 QDVHIE
+839 
-845 VSDAAVKLVAKAGFD
+845 A
-860 PEFGARP
+860 
-867 VKRALQRLLLNDL
+867 
-880 SKALL
+880 
-885 AGTVDKTR
+885 TVDLQNGTLTIKQ
-893 PIRVDV
+893 
-899 DGDALRF
+899 
-906 SNAD
+906 S

>member
-50 MWSCNEAFDI
+50 MWSCNEAFDL
-60 DDFLDELDEHIEEST
+60 DNFLDELDEHIEEST

-147 GTEIHFHEHSTG
+147 ATEIHFHERSTG

-182 DEDLLFGDEDDYSSP
+182 DEDLLFGDEDDFSSP

-203 WKKYVTCINEHLK
+203 WKKYVTCINEHLAE
-216 DKNPLIGREKEL
+216 KNPLIGREKEL

-383 IDEAIHILKSLKP
+383 IDETIHIIKSLKP

-423 DRFLPDKAIDLMDEA
+423 DRFLPDKAIDIIDEA
-438 AAKLRMERDSQPEEL
+438 GAQAEMEGKKYKKIGKKQ
-453 DEITRRLR
+453 
-461 QLEIERE
+461 
-468 AIKREGDEAKLDAL
+468 
-482 NKEIAELQER
+482 IA
-492 EKNFRAKWEGEK
+492 
-504 EVLAKIQQ
+504 EVLAK
-512 DKQQME
+512 
-518 QLKFEAERAEREGDY
+518 
-533 GRVAEIRYGKLQQLQ
+533 VAK
-548 HDIDAQQEQ
+548 IDALAIKQDDNKNLASLE
-557 LRSRQGAEAMVK
+557 SRMK
-569 EEVTPDDIADVV
+569 DV
-581 ARWTGIPVTRMLQS
+581 IY
-595 EREKLLHLEDE
+595 
-606 LHRRVVGQ
+606 GQ
-614 DEAIQAVADAVRR
+614 DRAIQTVVEAVQL
-627 SRAGLQDPK
+627 SKAGLTDENKPLASLLFVG
-636 RPIGS
+636 P
-641 FIFLG
+641 
-646 TTGVGKTELAKA
+646 TGVGKTEVAKMLAQELGVK
-658 LADYLFNDENMMTRI
+658 LVRF
-673 DMSEYQE
+673 DMSEYVE
-680 KFSVSRLVG
+680 KHTVAKLIG
-689 APPGYVGYEEG
+689 APAGYVGYDDG
-700 GQLTE
+700 GLLTD
-705 AVRRKPYSVVLFDE
+705 AVRKSPDCVLLLDE
-719 IEKAHPDVF
+719 IEKAHSDIF
-728 NILLQVLD
+728 NILLQVMD
-736 DGRLTD
+736 YGVLTD
-742 NKGRT
+742 SKGRKAH
-747 VNFKNTII
+747 FKNVIL
-755 IMTSNMG
+755 IMTSNAGAQYASQASVGFASTATAG
-762 SQLIQ
+762 SAMLKQVKHTFKPEFINRLNEIVVFNDMDEQMAKLILGKKLRELNAKLAAKSVSITLTDEAHQHLLKSGYSKEYGAREMDRVIQ
-767 QKFEAIARKSADERE
+767 QQLKTMLMRE
-782 RIIDET
+782 ILFG
-788 KGEVLEML
+788 KL
-796 KKTIRP
+796 KKGG
-802 EFLNRIDDI
+802 E
-811 IMFEPL
+811 
-817 TQPQIEQIVR
+817 
-827 LQVNGIERLLKD
+827 
-839 QDVHIE
+839 
-845 VSDAAVKLVAKAGFD
+845 A
-860 PEFGARP
+860 
-867 VKRALQRLLLNDL
+867 
-880 SKALL
+880 
-885 AGTVDKTR
+885 TVDLQNGTLTIKQ
-893 PIRVDV
+893 
-899 DGDALRF
+899 
-906 SNAD
+906 S

>member
-50 MWSCNEAFDI
+50 MWSCNEAFDL

-182 DEDLLFGDEDDYSSP
+182 DEDLLFGDEDDFSSP

-203 WKKYVTCINEHLK
+203 WKKYVTCINEHLAE
-216 DKNPLIGREKEL
+216 KNPLIGREREL

-274 GCNIYQ
+274 GCKIYQ

-383 IDEAIHILKSLKP
+383 IEEAIHILKSLKP

-423 DRFLPDKAIDLMDEA
+423 DRFLPDKAIDIIDEA
-438 AAKLRMERDSQPEEL
+438 GAQAEMEGKKYKKIGKKQ
-453 DEITRRLR
+453 
-461 QLEIERE
+461 
-468 AIKREGDEAKLDAL
+468 
-482 NKEIAELQER
+482 IA
-492 EKNFRAKWEGEK
+492 
-504 EVLAKIQQ
+504 EVLAK
-512 DKQQME
+512 
-518 QLKFEAERAEREGDY
+518 
-533 GRVAEIRYGKLQQLQ
+533 VAK
-548 HDIDAQQEQ
+548 IDALAIKQDDNKNLASLE
-557 LRSRQGAEAMVK
+557 SRMK
-569 EEVTPDDIADVV
+569 DV
-581 ARWTGIPVTRMLQS
+581 IY
-595 EREKLLHLEDE
+595 
-606 LHRRVVGQ
+606 GQ
-614 DEAIQAVADAVRR
+614 DRAIQTVVEAVQL
-627 SRAGLQDPK
+627 SKAGLTDENKPLASLLFVG
-636 RPIGS
+636 P
-641 FIFLG
+641 
-646 TTGVGKTELAKA
+646 TGVGKTEVAKMLAQELGVK
-658 LADYLFNDENMMTRI
+658 LVRF
-673 DMSEYQE
+673 DMSEYVE
-680 KFSVSRLVG
+680 KHTVAKLIG
-689 APPGYVGYEEG
+689 APAGYVGYDDG
-700 GQLTE
+700 GLLTD
-705 AVRRKPYSVVLFDE
+705 AVRKSPDCVLLLDE
-719 IEKAHPDVF
+719 IEKAHSDIF
-728 NILLQVLD
+728 NILLQVMD
-736 DGRLTD
+736 YGVLTD
-742 NKGRT
+742 SKGRKAH
-747 VNFKNTII
+747 FKNVIL
-755 IMTSNMG
+755 IMTSNAGAQYASQASMG
-762 SQLIQ
+762 FASTATAGSAMLKQVKHTFKPEFINRLNEIVVFNDMDEQMAKLILGKKLRELNAKLAAKSVSITLTNEAHQHLLKSGYSKEYGAREMDRVIQ
-767 QKFEAIARKSADERE
+767 QQLKTMLMRE
-782 RIIDET
+782 ILFG
-788 KGEVLEML
+788 KL
-796 KKTIRP
+796 KKGGEATV
-802 EFLNRIDDI
+802 D
-811 IMFEPL
+811 
-817 TQPQIEQIVR
+817 
-827 LQVNGIERLLKD
+827 LQNGILTIK
-839 QDVHIE
+839 Q
-845 VSDAAVKLVAKAGFD
+845 S
-860 PEFGARP
+860 
-867 VKRALQRLLLNDL
+867 
-880 SKALL
+880 
-885 AGTVDKTR
+885 
-893 PIRVDV
+893 
-899 DGDALRF
+899 
-906 SNAD
+906 

>member
-50 MWSCNEAFDI
+50 MWSCNEAFDL
-60 DDFLDELDEHIEEST
+60 DNFLDELDEHIEEST

-147 GTEIHFHEHSTG
+147 ATEIHFHERSTG

-182 DEDLLFGDEDDYSSP
+182 DEDLLFGDEDDFSSP

-203 WKKYVTCINEHLK
+203 WKKYVTCINEHLAE
-216 DKNPLIGREKEL
+216 KNPLIGREKEL

-423 DRFLPDKAIDLMDEA
+423 DRFLPDKAIDIIDEA
-438 AAKLRMERDSQPEEL
+438 GAQAEMEGKKYKKIGKKQ
-453 DEITRRLR
+453 
-461 QLEIERE
+461 
-468 AIKREGDEAKLDAL
+468 
-482 NKEIAELQER
+482 IA
-492 EKNFRAKWEGEK
+492 
-504 EVLAKIQQ
+504 EVLAK
-512 DKQQME
+512 
-518 QLKFEAERAEREGDY
+518 
-533 GRVAEIRYGKLQQLQ
+533 VAK
-548 HDIDAQQEQ
+548 IDALAIKQDDNKNLASLE
-557 LRSRQGAEAMVK
+557 SRMK
-569 EEVTPDDIADVV
+569 DV
-581 ARWTGIPVTRMLQS
+581 IY
-595 EREKLLHLEDE
+595 
-606 LHRRVVGQ
+606 GQ
-614 DEAIQAVADAVRR
+614 DRAIQTVVEAVQL
-627 SRAGLQDPK
+627 SKAGLTDENKPLASLLFVG
-636 RPIGS
+636 P
-641 FIFLG
+641 
-646 TTGVGKTELAKA
+646 TGVGKTEVAKMLAQELGVK
-658 LADYLFNDENMMTRI
+658 LVRF
-673 DMSEYQE
+673 DMSEYVE
-680 KFSVSRLVG
+680 KHTVAKLIG
-689 APPGYVGYEEG
+689 APAGYVGYDDG
-700 GQLTE
+700 GLLTD
-705 AVRRKPYSVVLFDE
+705 AVRKSPDCVLLLDE
-719 IEKAHPDVF
+719 IEKAHSDIF
-728 NILLQVLD
+728 NILLQVMD
-736 DGRLTD
+736 YGVLTD
-742 NKGRT
+742 SKGRKAH
-747 VNFKNTII
+747 FKNVIL
-755 IMTSNMG
+755 IMTSNAGAQYASQASVGFASTASAG
-762 SQLIQ
+762 SAMLKQVKHTFKPEFINRLNEIVVFNDMDEQMAKLILGKKLRELNAKLAAKSVSITLTEEAHQHLLKSGYSKEYGAREMDRVIQ
-767 QKFEAIARKSADERE
+767 QQLKTMLMRE
-782 RIIDET
+782 ILFG
-788 KGEVLEML
+788 KL
-796 KKTIRP
+796 KKGG
-802 EFLNRIDDI
+802 E
-811 IMFEPL
+811 
-817 TQPQIEQIVR
+817 
-827 LQVNGIERLLKD
+827 
-839 QDVHIE
+839 
-845 VSDAAVKLVAKAGFD
+845 A
-860 PEFGARP
+860 
-867 VKRALQRLLLNDL
+867 
-880 SKALL
+880 
-885 AGTVDKTR
+885 TVDLQNGTLTIKQ
-893 PIRVDV
+893 
-899 DGDALRF
+899 
-906 SNAD
+906 S

>member
-50 MWSCNEAFDI
+50 MWSCNEAFDL

-147 GTEIHFHEHSTG
+147 ATEIHFHERSTG

-182 DEDLLFGDEDDYSSP
+182 DEDLLFGDEDDFSSP

-203 WKKYVTCINEHLK
+203 WKKYVTCINEHLAE
-216 DKNPLIGREKEL
+216 KNPLIGREREL

-406 DAAAIE
+406 DDAAIE

-423 DRFLPDKAIDLMDEA
+423 DRFLPDKAIDIIDEA
-438 AAKLRMERDSQPEEL
+438 GAQAEMEGKKYKKIGKKQ
-453 DEITRRLR
+453 
-461 QLEIERE
+461 
-468 AIKREGDEAKLDAL
+468 
-482 NKEIAELQER
+482 IA
-492 EKNFRAKWEGEK
+492 
-504 EVLAKIQQ
+504 EVLAK
-512 DKQQME
+512 
-518 QLKFEAERAEREGDY
+518 
-533 GRVAEIRYGKLQQLQ
+533 VAK
-548 HDIDAQQEQ
+548 IDALAIKQDDNKNLASLE
-557 LRSRQGAEAMVK
+557 SRMK
-569 EEVTPDDIADVV
+569 DV
-581 ARWTGIPVTRMLQS
+581 IY
-595 EREKLLHLEDE
+595 
-606 LHRRVVGQ
+606 GQ
-614 DEAIQAVADAVRR
+614 DRAIQTVVEAVQL
-627 SRAGLQDPK
+627 SKAGLTDENKPLASLLFVG
-636 RPIGS
+636 P
-641 FIFLG
+641 
-646 TTGVGKTELAKA
+646 TGVGKTEVAKMLAQELGVK
-658 LADYLFNDENMMTRI
+658 LVRF
-673 DMSEYQE
+673 DMSEYVE
-680 KFSVSRLVG
+680 KHTVAKLIG
-689 APPGYVGYEEG
+689 APAGYVGYDDG
-700 GQLTE
+700 GLLTD
-705 AVRRKPYSVVLFDE
+705 AVRKSPDCVLLLDE
-719 IEKAHPDVF
+719 IEKAHSDIF
-728 NILLQVLD
+728 NILLQVMD
-736 DGRLTD
+736 YGVLTD
-742 NKGRT
+742 SKGRKAH
-747 VNFKNTII
+747 FKNVIL
-755 IMTSNMG
+755 IMTSNAGAQYASQATVGFASTATAG
-762 SQLIQ
+762 SAMLKQVKHTFKPEFINRLNEIVVFNDMDEQMAKLILGKKLRELNAKLAAKSVSIALTDEAHQHLLKSGYSKEYGAREMDRVIQ
-767 QKFEAIARKSADERE
+767 QQLKTMLMRE
-782 RIIDET
+782 ILFG
-788 KGEVLEML
+788 KL
-796 KKTIRP
+796 KKGGEATV
-802 EFLNRIDDI
+802 D
-811 IMFEPL
+811 
-817 TQPQIEQIVR
+817 
-827 LQVNGIERLLKD
+827 LQNGILTIK
-839 QDVHIE
+839 Q
-845 VSDAAVKLVAKAGFD
+845 S
-860 PEFGARP
+860 
-867 VKRALQRLLLNDL
+867 
-880 SKALL
+880 
-885 AGTVDKTR
+885 
-893 PIRVDV
+893 
-899 DGDALRF
+899 
-906 SNAD
+906 

>member
-16 MKFASQKALVE
+16 MKYASQKALVE

-197 SHKNDK
+197 SRKNDK

-216 DKNPLIGREKEL
+216 DKNPLIGRENEL

-237 KDKNNPL
+237 KEKNNPL

-274 GCNIYQ
+274 GCKIYQ

-288 GTRFRGDMEQRLKQI
+288 GTRYRGDMEQRLKQI

-363 FTRSVG
+363 FSRSVG

-423 DRFLPDKAIDLMDEA
+423 DRFLPDKAIDIIDEA
-438 AAKLRMERDSQPEEL
+438 GAQAEMEEKKYKKIGKKQ
-453 DEITRRLR
+453 
-461 QLEIERE
+461 
-468 AIKREGDEAKLDAL
+468 
-482 NKEIAELQER
+482 IA
-492 EKNFRAKWEGEK
+492 
-504 EVLAKIQQ
+504 EVLAK
-512 DKQQME
+512 
-518 QLKFEAERAEREGDY
+518 
-533 GRVAEIRYGKLQQLQ
+533 VAK
-548 HDIDAQQEQ
+548 IDALAIKQ
-557 LRSRQGAEAMVK
+557 
-569 EEVTPDDIADVV
+569 DDNKNLASLENRMKDV
-581 ARWTGIPVTRMLQS
+581 IY
-595 EREKLLHLEDE
+595 
-606 LHRRVVGQ
+606 GQ
-614 DEAIQAVADAVRR
+614 DRAIQTVVEAVQL
-627 SRAGLQDPK
+627 SKAGLTDENKPLASLLFVG
-636 RPIGS
+636 P
-641 FIFLG
+641 
-646 TTGVGKTELAKA
+646 TGVGKTEVAKMLAQELGVK
-658 LADYLFNDENMMTRI
+658 LVRF
-673 DMSEYQE
+673 DMSEYVE
-680 KFSVSRLVG
+680 KHTVAKLIG
-689 APPGYVGYEEG
+689 APAGYVGYDDG
-700 GQLTE
+700 GLLTD
-705 AVRRKPYSVVLFDE
+705 AVRKSPDCVLLLDE
-719 IEKAHPDVF
+719 IEKAHSDIF
-728 NILLQVLD
+728 NILLQVMD
-736 DGRLTD
+736 YGVLTD
-742 NKGRT
+742 SKGRKAH
-747 VNFKNTII
+747 FKNVIL
-755 IMTSNMG
+755 IMTSNAGAQYASQASVGFASTATAG
-762 SQLIQ
+762 S
-767 QKFEAIARKSADERE
+767 A
-782 RIIDET
+782 
-788 KGEVLEML
+788 ML
-796 KKTIRP
+796 KQVKHTFKP
-802 EFLNRIDDI
+802 EFINRLNEIVVFNDMDEQMAKLILGKKLRELNAKLAAKSVSIT
-811 IMFEPL
+811 L
-817 TQPQIEQIVR
+817 TDEAHQH
-827 LQVNGIERLLKD
+827 LLNSGYSK
-839 QDVHIE
+839 E
-845 VSDAAVKLVAKAGFD
+845 Y
-860 PEFGARP
+860 GAREMDR
-867 VKRALQRLLLNDL
+867 VLQQQLKTMLMREILFGKL
-880 SKALL
+880 KKGGEA
-885 AGTVDKTR
+885 TVDLQNGTLTIKH
-893 PIRVDV
+893 
-899 DGDALRF
+899 
-906 SNAD
+906 S